1 MKSEDLRLNIIVN
14 GDAGRKEI
22 LDTEKEISKLES
34 EIKSLKKA
42 EGDHSKE
49 ISETNKK
56 LTEAKS
62 KYAELQRQMNLGQKT
77 MAELKSHIKATRAA
91 LEKAVPGTENWD
103 ALNAELIISQKRFRE
118 LTTQAQN
125 TQNALRK
132 GWDNLG
138 KLSVA
143 TNNIV
148 QLYGRFSGQIEQAKQ
163 SWLQYDEAL
172 VDAMKTTGL
181 SRDEIEELSAELKKF
196 DTRTAQN
203 ELLSLARVGG
213 KLGISGKE
221 DLLEFVSA
229 ADKINVALKEDLG
242 GDAEAAIGQIGKLVD
257 IFQLKGQMG
266 LEKAMLSVGSAIN
279 ELGAASTANEGY
291 IVNFTNRLAG
301 IAPNAKIS
309 IDKILGLASTL
320 DANAQAA
327 ETAATAIGQTI
338 TAMFR
343 KTETFAQIAKMPFEE
358 FRDLL
363 NNDVNAA
370 LVKVLEGMKG
380 DQGLFDI
387 VDAMDEMNLNG
398 QRATTVLGAL
408 ANNVDMLKTQQQLAN
423 EAFQEG
429 TSLTDEFNTKNES
442 ATAIQ
447 EKLKKRITE
456 TSVEIGQKLMPA
468 ANIAISG
475 TNTFLGVISKLIT
488 LLGKYGYAIGTVTT
502 LTALYIAKKKI
513 AYLFSAEFRAALLK
527 EVAVLE
533 ASSKANSL
541 HTVTLKIL
549 AGGYKTA
556 GAAAKA
562 FGKALIANPVGL
574 VIAAVAAL
582 AQGIASLVS
591 KSREATKE
599 LRELNSR
606 TIDTTSSF
614 VKAQAE
620 IDKERKSLEELK
632 EAATKA
638 AKGSDE
644 RKRAIEKINELY
656 GDYLPHLLTEK
667 TSNEELETA
676 LANVNTQLE
685 QRIKLRAR
693 ESAELDVLQQKEDT
707 VKATLHAL
715 GAEYEKQNGR
725 KMSTSD
731 IETLTKGISKSYDAG
746 QMTDDLKDE
755 ISTVFGRDVDWNT
768 SAKHTVYA
776 APNLP
781 PTVKGSAT
789 DSPLVNIGN
798 EFAKAAANGN
808 ELRSV
813 IKGLYGD
820 LTSEPSGNIT
830 PLGKLVDGTTK
841 NSGGGTGGNGGSG
854 GGSDDDKWRLD
865 KDEAYLRGK
874 IDLQKKYAAKEIAT
888 KDELDAQILQLE
900 IDTLDR
906 RIKSGKVGGE
916 ELLKLQEQLAG
927 KRAQQTEKESR
938 KDEQQAKEEARKKEE
953 QAKTATQLAID
964 AEKDLKEKAIK
975 EENRRYEAEKKKA
988 EGNAESLELVEK
1000 IHQNKLDRIE
1010 IDAFNREIK
1019 RLEDEHKLRRTQ
1031 MENSQ
1036 AAELLAFKGTEEE
1049 KAALKRKHT
1058 QELAEFDVEY
1068 LQSLETM
1075 LQKVADDRTL
1085 EGMSVSLDDADYNKI
1100 MQQLADI
1107 IKRKNAA
1114 AGNAQEASQEP
1125 SDSPK
1130 KESHSVLEGTG
1141 KGSLFG
1147 VSQEDWETLFSNIAQ
1162 GKFGAED
1169 LRTTIAGIGGAAQE
1183 AFSLASKFMD
1193 LAKKKEDAQLK
1204 EYKKN
1209 QDNRKNS
1216 LEKRLNAGLITESQY
1231 NAQVEQM
1238 DAEYDAYQEE
1248 LALKQA
1254 KREKTMNLTQAIINT
1269 ALGVTSTLAQ
1279 FGATP
1284 WGIAAAAV
1292 SAAMGAAEIAIIAS
1306 QPITTGAEEGGY
1318 IGVRRR
1324 QDGRT
1329 FNARMNPDAR
1339 GFVTQPTVIV
1349 GENGSEYVIP
1359 HEALENPS
1367 LLPIISTM
1375 ETARRNGKLR
1385 SLNFSAVYP
1394 VTAMPGRVS
1403 GGFIDGGN
1411 SQPVA
1416 ASSDGI
1422 DSPASDA
1429 ALTKAIEKLMK
1440 KLDEPITAR
1449 VSMLGKGGIKETE
1462 EKYNRIKRR
1471 GQLG

>member
-22 LDTEKEISKLES
+22 LDTEKAISKLES
-34 EIKSLKKA
+34 ELKSLKKA

-56 LTEAKS
+56 LTDAKS
-62 KYAELQRQMNLGQKT
+62 KYAELQRQISLDGKT
-77 MAELKSHIKATRAA
+77 MAELKTHVTATRAA
-91 LEKAVPGTENWD
+91 LSKAVPGTDNWV
-103 ALNAELIISQKRFRE
+103 ALNNELLVSSKRLKALE
-118 LTTQAQN
+118 NQAKN
-125 TQNALRK
+125 TK
-132 GWDNLG
+132 EVVSEVWHSWSG
-138 KLSVA
+138 VA
-143 TNNIV
+143 VAANNISN
-148 QLYGRFSGQIEQAKQ
+148 LISRYSGQIEEAKQ

-363 NNDVNAA
+363 TNDVNGA

-380 DQGLFDI
+380 DQGLFNI
-387 VDAMDEMNLNG
+387 VDAMDEMHLNG

-429 TSLTDEFNTKNES
+429 TSLTNEFNTKNES

-468 ANIAISG
+468 ANMVIGG

-488 LLGKYGYAIGTVTT
+488 LFGKYQAAIITVTG
-502 LTALYIAKKKI
+502 LTALYVAKKKI

-582 AQGIASLVS
+582 AHGIAFLVS

-599 LRELNSR
+599 LRELNKR
-606 TIDTTSSF
+606 TVDTTSSF

-632 EAATKA
+632 DAATKA
-638 AKGSDE
+638 AEGSDE
-644 RKRAIEKINELY
+644 RKRVIDKINELY
-656 GDYLPHLLTEK
+656 GDYLPQLLTEK

-676 LANVNTQLE
+676 LKNVNTQLE
-685 QRIKLRAR
+685 QKIKLQAR
-693 ESAELDVLQQKEDT
+693 ENAEMDIQQHKMDA
-707 VKATLHAL
+707 VKAAL
-715 GAEYEKQNGR
+715 DSFNKRYEKMNKGQSLSAAQVGSLTGALSQYYD
-725 KMSTSD
+725 MPD
-731 IETLTKGISKSYDAG
+731 ISHFIE
-746 QMTDDLKDE
+746 M
-755 ISTVFGRDVDWNT
+755 RDVIAGIFDETADNQDRQVNNIIALFT
-768 SAKHTVYA
+768 EAQE
-776 APNLP
+776 NG
-781 PTVKGSAT
+781 VK
-789 DSPLVNIGN
+789 
-798 EFAKAAANGN
+798 
-808 ELRSV
+808 LRSMV
-813 IKGLYGD
+813 DGLFGVQ
-820 LTSEPSGNIT
+820 SSGKNA
-830 PLGKLVDGTTK
+830 PLGTLNGGSTENSGDGT
-841 NSGGGTGGNGGSG
+841 GGTGSPGSSTG
-854 GGSDDDKWRLD
+854 ETAAEKSAL
-865 KDEAYLRGK
+865 A
-874 IDLQKKYAAKEIAT
+874 LQKGLEQVFQEINEDSEKLFQET
-888 KDELDAQILQLE
+888 LKRIEQDAE
-900 IDTLDR
+900 M
-906 RIKSGKVGGE
+906 K
-916 ELLKLQEQLAG
+916 
-927 KRAQQTEKESR
+927 
-938 KDEQQAKEEARKKEE
+938 
-953 QAKTATQLAID
+953 TQLVID
-964 AEKDLKEKAIK
+964 NEKDLTQKAIM
-975 EENRRYEAEKKKA
+975 EEDLRYEKERAKA
-988 EGNAESLELVEK
+988 GDNAELLELAETK
-1000 IHQNKLDRIE
+1000 HQNNLDKIRL
-1010 IDAFNREIK
+1010 DAFNREVK

-1058 QELAEFDVEY
+1058 AELANFDVEY
-1068 LQSLETM
+1068 LQDLEEK
-1075 LQKVADDRTL
+1075 LQEVVDAKTL
-1085 EGMSVSLDDADYNKI
+1085 EGMSVGFDEKQYREI

-1114 AGNAQEASQEP
+1114 AGEAGEDSQDPNEG
-1125 SDSPK
+1125 
-1130 KESHSVLEGTG
+1130 HSIKEGTG
-1141 KGSLFG
+1141 KGSILG
-1147 VSQEDWETLFSNIAQ
+1147 VAIDEWQVLIEHIKE
-1162 GKFGAED
+1162 GKLSAED
-1169 LRTTIAGIGGAAQE
+1169 FQNVVTGIGSAAE
-1183 AFSLASKFMD
+1183 YAFSTASKFMD
-1193 LAKKKEDAQLK
+1193 LTKKKEDAQLK
-1204 EYKKN
+1204 DYKKN
-1209 QDNRKNS
+1209 QDNRKKS

-1254 KREKTMNLTQAIINT
+1254 KRDKALNLTQAIINT
-1269 ALGVTSTLAQ
+1269 ALSVTSTIAQ
-1279 FGATP
+1279 LGATP
-1284 WGIAAAAV
+1284 WGIAAAAIA
-1292 SAAMGAAEIAIIAS
+1292 AAMGAAEIAIIAS
-1306 QPITTGAEEGGY
+1306 QPVTSGAEEGGY
-1318 IGVRRR
+1318 IGVKRR
-1324 QDGRT
+1324 QDGKS
-1329 FNARMNPDAR
+1329 FNARLNPDAR
-1339 GFVTQPTVIV
+1339 GFVSSPTVIV

-1359 HEALENPS
+1359 HEALENPT

-1385 SLNFSAVYP
+1385 SLNFNAVYP
-1394 VTAMPGRVS
+1394 ATAMPGRVS
-1403 GGFIDGGN
+1403 GGFIGDGN
-1411 SQPVA
+1411 SRIVTT
-1416 ASSDGI
+1416 SSDGHE
-1422 DSPASDA
+1422 DTATDA
-1429 ALTKAIEKLMK
+1429 ALTKAIEKLTK

-1462 EKYNRIKRR
+1462 DKYNKLKRR

>member
-22 LDTEKEISKLES
+22 LDTEKAISKLES
-34 EIKSLKKA
+34 ELKSLKKA

-56 LTEAKS
+56 LTDAKS
-62 KYAELQRQMNLGQKT
+62 KYAELQRQISLDGKT
-77 MAELKSHIKATRAA
+77 MAELKTHVTATRAA
-91 LEKAVPGTENWD
+91 LSKAVPGTDNWV
-103 ALNAELIISQKRFRE
+103 ALNNELLVSSKRLKALE
-118 LTTQAQN
+118 NQAKN
-125 TQNALRK
+125 TK
-132 GWDNLG
+132 EVVSEVWHSWSG
-138 KLSVA
+138 VA
-143 TNNIV
+143 VAANNISN
-148 QLYGRFSGQIEQAKQ
+148 LISRYSGQIEEAKQ

-363 NNDVNAA
+363 TNDVNGA

-380 DQGLFDI
+380 DQGLFNI
-387 VDAMDEMNLNG
+387 VDAMDEMHLNG

-429 TSLTDEFNTKNES
+429 TSLTNEFNTKNES

-468 ANIAISG
+468 ANMVIGG

-488 LLGKYGYAIGTVTT
+488 LFGKYQAAIITVTG
-502 LTALYIAKKKI
+502 LTALYVAKKKI

-582 AQGIASLVS
+582 AHGIAFLVS

-599 LRELNSR
+599 LRELNKR
-606 TIDTTSSF
+606 TVDTTSSF

-632 EAATKA
+632 DAATKA
-638 AKGSDE
+638 AEGSDE
-644 RKRAIEKINELY
+644 RKRVIDKINELY
-656 GDYLPHLLTEK
+656 GDYLPNLLTEK
-667 TSNEELETA
+667 SSNEELETA
-676 LANVNTQLE
+676 LKNVNTQLE
-685 QRIKLRAR
+685 QKIKLQAR
-693 ESAELDVLQQKEDT
+693 ENAEMDIQQHKMDA
-707 VKATLHAL
+707 VKAAL
-715 GAEYEKQNGR
+715 GSFNKRYEKMNKGQSLSAAQVGSLTGVLSQYYDMPDISHFIEMRDVIAGIFNETADNQDRQVNNIIALFTEAQENGVKLR
-725 KMSTSD
+725 SMVDGLFGVQSSGKNAPLG
-731 IETLTKGISKSYDAG
+731 TLTDG
-746 QMTDDLKDE
+746 
-755 ISTVFGRDVDWNT
+755 STED
-768 SAKHTVYA
+768 
-776 APNLP
+776 
-781 PTVKGSAT
+781 
-789 DSPLVNIGN
+789 
-798 EFAKAAANGN
+798 
-808 ELRSV
+808 
-813 IKGLYGD
+813 
-820 LTSEPSGNIT
+820 
-830 PLGKLVDGTTK
+830 
-841 NSGGGTGGNGGSG
+841 SGGGTGGKGSP
-854 GGSDDDKWRLD
+854 GSSPVETAAEKSAL
-865 KDEAYLRGK
+865 A
-874 IDLQKKYAAKEIAT
+874 LQKGLEQVFQEINEESEKLFQET
-888 KDELDAQILQLE
+888 LKRIEQDAE
-900 IDTLDR
+900 M
-906 RIKSGKVGGE
+906 K
-916 ELLKLQEQLAG
+916 
-927 KRAQQTEKESR
+927 
-938 KDEQQAKEEARKKEE
+938 
-953 QAKTATQLAID
+953 TQLVID
-964 AEKDLKEKAIK
+964 NEKDLTQKAIM
-975 EENRRYEAEKKKA
+975 EEDLRYEKERAKA
-988 EGNAESLELVEK
+988 GDNAELLELAETK
-1000 IHQNKLDRIE
+1000 HQNNLDKIRL
-1010 IDAFNREIK
+1010 DAFNREVK

-1058 QELAEFDVEY
+1058 AELANFDVEY
-1068 LQSLETM
+1068 LQNLEAM
-1075 LQKVADDRTL
+1075 LQKVADSGQI

-1114 AGNAQEASQEP
+1114 VGTAQESSQES
-1125 SDSPK
+1125 SDGPK
-1130 KESHSVLEGTG
+1130 KESHSLTEGTG
-1141 KGSLFG
+1141 NGSLFG
-1147 VSQEDWETLFSNIAQ
+1147 VSQDDWDTFFANLKE

-1169 LRTTIAGIGGAAQE
+1169 LQTVVAGIGGAAQE

-1193 LAKKKEDAQLK
+1193 LTKKKEEAQLK
-1204 EYKKN
+1204 DYKKN
-1209 QDNRKNS
+1209 QDNRKKS

-1254 KREKTMNLTQAIINT
+1254 KRDKALNLTQAIINT
-1269 ALGVTSTLAQ
+1269 ALSVTSTIAQ
-1279 FGATP
+1279 LGATP
-1284 WGIAAAAV
+1284 WGIAAAAIA
-1292 SAAMGAAEIAIIAS
+1292 AAMGAAEIAIIAS
-1306 QPITTGAEEGGY
+1306 QPVTSGAEEGGY
-1318 IGVRRR
+1318 IGVKRR
-1324 QDGRT
+1324 QDGKS
-1329 FNARMNPDAR
+1329 FNARLNPDAR
-1339 GFVTQPTVIV
+1339 GFVSSPTVIV

-1385 SLNFSAVYP
+1385 SLNFNAVYP
-1394 VTAMPGRVS
+1394 ATAMPGRVS
-1403 GGFIDGGN
+1403 GGFIDDGN
-1411 SQPVA
+1411 SRIVTT
-1416 ASSDGI
+1416 SSDGHE
-1422 DSPASDA
+1422 DTATDA
-1429 ALTKAIEKLMK
+1429 ALTKAIEKLTK

-1462 EKYNRIKRR
+1462 DKYNKLKRR

>member
-22 LDTEKEISKLES
+22 LDTEKAISKLES
-34 EIKSLKKA
+34 ELKSLKKA

-56 LTEAKS
+56 LTDAKS
-62 KYAELQRQMNLGQKT
+62 KYAELQRQMNLDQKT
-77 MAELKSHIKATRAA
+77 MAELKSHIKTTRAA
-91 LEKAVPGTENWD
+91 LEKAVPGTKNWD
-103 ALNAELIISQKRFRE
+103 ALNAELMETRKRFRE
-118 LTTQAQN
+118 LEKQSLSTKDVLSETLTNIGNMAIGARAI
-125 TQNALRK
+125 TDIISGL
-132 GWDNLG
+132 WD
-138 KLSVA
+138 K
-143 TNNIV
+143 T
-148 QLYGRFSGQIEQAKQ
+148 EQARE

-181 SRDEIEELSAELKKF
+181 SRDEIEELSEELKKF

-213 KLGISGKE
+213 KLGLSSKE

-266 LEKAMLSVGSAIN
+266 LERAMLSVGSAIN

-301 IAPNAKIS
+301 IAPNASIS

-338 TAMFR
+338 TAMFK

-363 NNDVNAA
+363 TNDVNGA

-387 VDAMDEMNLNG
+387 VDAMDEMHLNG

-429 TSLTDEFNTKNES
+429 TSLTNEFNTKNES

-468 ANIAISG
+468 ANMVIGG

-488 LLGKYGYAIGTVTT
+488 LLGKYGYAIGSVTT

-562 FGKALIANPVGL
+562 FGKALIANPVGI
-574 VIAAVAAL
+574 VIAAVAIL

-614 VKAQAE
+614 VKAQTE
-620 IDKERKSLEELK
+620 IDKERKSLEDLK

-638 AKGSDE
+638 AEGSDE
-644 RKRAIEKINELY
+644 RKRVIDKINELY
-656 GDYLPHLLTEK
+656 GDYLPQLLTEK

-676 LANVNTQLE
+676 LKNVNTQLE
-685 QRIKLRAR
+685 QKIKLQAR
-693 ESAELDVLQQKEDT
+693 ENAEMDIQQHKMDA
-707 VKATLHAL
+707 VKAAL
-715 GAEYEKQNGR
+715 GGFNKRYEKMNKGQSMSAAQIGSLSGALSQYYDMPDISHFTEMRDVIAGIFNETIDNQDRQVNNIIALFSEAQENGAKLR
-725 KMSTSD
+725 SMVDGLFGVQSSGNSAPLG
-731 IETLTKGISKSYDAG
+731 TLTDG
-746 QMTDDLKDE
+746 
-755 ISTVFGRDVDWNT
+755 STED
-768 SAKHTVYA
+768 
-776 APNLP
+776 
-781 PTVKGSAT
+781 
-789 DSPLVNIGN
+789 
-798 EFAKAAANGN
+798 
-808 ELRSV
+808 
-813 IKGLYGD
+813 
-820 LTSEPSGNIT
+820 
-830 PLGKLVDGTTK
+830 
-841 NSGGGTGGNGGSG
+841 SGGGTGGKGSS
-854 GGSDDDKWRLD
+854 GSSTGETAAEKSAL
-865 KDEAYLRGK
+865 A
-874 IDLQKKYAAKEIAT
+874 LQKGLEQVFQEINEDSEKLFQET
-888 KDELDAQILQLE
+888 LKRIEQDAE
-900 IDTLDR
+900 M
-906 RIKSGKVGGE
+906 K
-916 ELLKLQEQLAG
+916 
-927 KRAQQTEKESR
+927 
-938 KDEQQAKEEARKKEE
+938 
-953 QAKTATQLAID
+953 TQLVID
-964 AEKDLKEKAIK
+964 NEKDLTQKAIM
-975 EENRRYEAEKKKA
+975 EEDLRYEKERAKA
-988 EGNAESLELVEK
+988 GDNAELLELAETK
-1000 IHQNKLDRIE
+1000 HQNNLDKIRL
-1010 IDAFNREIK
+1010 DAFNREVK

-1058 QELAEFDVEY
+1058 AELANFDVEY
-1068 LQSLETM
+1068 LQNLEAM
-1075 LQKVADDRTL
+1075 LQKVADAKTL
-1085 EGMSVSLDDADYNKI
+1085 EGMSVSLDDANYNKI

-1114 AGNAQEASQEP
+1114 VGTAQESSQEP

-1130 KESHSVLEGTG
+1130 KESHSLTEGTG
-1141 KGSLFG
+1141 NGSLFG
-1147 VSQEDWETLFSNIAQ
+1147 VSQDDWETFFANLKE

-1169 LRTTIAGIGGAAQE
+1169 LQTVVAGIGGAAQE

-1193 LAKKKEDAQLK
+1193 LTKKKEDAQLK
-1204 EYKKN
+1204 DYKKN
-1209 QDNRKNS
+1209 QDNRKKS

-1254 KREKTMNLTQAIINT
+1254 KRDKALNLTQAIINT
-1269 ALGVTSTLAQ
+1269 ALSVTSTIAQ
-1279 FGATP
+1279 LGATP
-1284 WGIAAAAV
+1284 WGIAAAAIA
-1292 SAAMGAAEIAIIAS
+1292 AAMGAAEIAIIAS
-1306 QPITTGAEEGGY
+1306 QPVTSGAEEGGY
-1318 IGVRRR
+1318 IGVKRR
-1324 QDGRT
+1324 QDGKS
-1329 FNARMNPDAR
+1329 FNAKLNPDAR
-1339 GFVTQPTVIV
+1339 GFVSSPTVIV

-1385 SLNFSAVYP
+1385 SLNFNAVYP
-1394 VTAMPGRVS
+1394 ATAMPGRVS
-1403 GGFIDGGN
+1403 GGFIDDGN
-1411 SQPVA
+1411 SRIVTT
-1416 ASSDGI
+1416 SSDGREGT
-1422 DSPASDA
+1422 ATDA
-1429 ALTKAIEKLMK
+1429 ALTKAIEKLTK

-1462 EKYNRIKRR
+1462 DKYNKLKRR

>member
-22 LDTEKEISKLES
+22 LDTKKEISKLES

-49 ISETNKK
+49 ISETNKR

-62 KYAELQRQMNLGQKT
+62 KYAELERQMKLDQKT

-118 LTTQAQN
+118 LAIQAQN

-143 TNNIV
+143 ANNIV

-257 IFQLKGQMG
+257 IFQLKGHMG
-266 LEKAMLSVGSAIN
+266 LERAMLSVGSAIN

-301 IAPNAKIS
+301 IAPNASIS

-338 TAMFR
+338 TAMFK

-363 NNDVNAA
+363 TNDVNGA

-387 VDAMDEMNLNG
+387 VDAMDEMHLNG

-429 TSLTDEFNTKNES
+429 TSLTNEFNTKNES

-468 ANIAISG
+468 ANMVIGG

-488 LLGKYGYAIGTVTT
+488 LLGKYQAAIITVTG
-502 LTALYIAKKKI
+502 LTALYVAKKKI

-574 VIAAVAAL
+574 VIAAVAVL

-591 KSREATKE
+591 KSREATRE

-614 VKAQAE
+614 VKAQSE

-632 EAATKA
+632 DAATKA
-638 AKGSDE
+638 AEGSDE
-644 RKRAIEKINELY
+644 RKRVIDKINELY
-656 GDYLPHLLTEK
+656 GDYLPNLLTEK

-676 LANVNTQLE
+676 LKSVNTQLE
-685 QRIKLRAR
+685 QKIKLQAR
-693 ESAELDVLQQKEDT
+693 ENAEMDIQKHRTDAIKGAVDAIISSYKKITGQNMPAEAISSITTKVATAYDTNDIKGLQK
-707 VKATLHAL
+707 
-715 GAEYEKQNGR
+715 
-725 KMSTSD
+725 D
-731 IETLTKGISKSYDAG
+731 IEESIGKELPTWDFYSLGNTKDWGLISLKS
-746 QMTDDLKDE
+746 
-755 ISTVFGRDVDWNT
+755 
-768 SAKHTVYA
+768 
-776 APNLP
+776 
-781 PTVKGSAT
+781 
-789 DSPLVNIGN
+789 
-798 EFAKAAANGN
+798 EFQTAIDKGN
-808 ELRSV
+808 ELRATV
-813 IKGLYGD
+813 NGLFGD
-820 LTSEPSGNIT
+820 LSNGPSGNT
-830 PLGKLVDGTTK
+830 APLGSLVEGTNGNAGTDPK
-841 NSGGGTGGNGGSG
+841 NKELSAEE
-854 GGSDDDKWRLD
+854 KKRL
-865 KDEAYLRGK
+865 
-874 IDLQKKYAAKEIAT
+874 
-888 KDELDAQILQLE
+888 
-900 IDTLDR
+900 
-906 RIKSGKVGGE
+906 
-916 ELLKLQEQLAG
+916 
-927 KRAQQTEKESR
+927 EKEAKKER
-938 KDEQQAKEEARKKEE
+938 ERQERERQREEKQQAKEEARKIEEQEKLKGRLIIESETDLTEKALKEE
-953 QAKTATQLAID
+953 Q
-964 AEKDLKEKAIK
+964 
-975 EENRRYEAEKKKA
+975 RRYDEEKKTA
-988 EGNAESLELVEK
+988 EGNAELLELVERTHRNRIDK
-1000 IHQNKLDRIE
+1000 IQF
-1010 IDAFNREIK
+1010 DAFNREIK
-1019 RLEDEHKLRRTQ
+1019 RLEEEHRLKRQQ

-1058 QELAEFDVEY
+1058 AELANFDVEY
-1068 LQSLETM
+1068 LQDLEEK
-1075 LQKVADDRTL
+1075 LQEVVDAKTL
-1085 EGMSVSLDDADYNKI
+1085 EGMSVGFDEKQYREI

-1114 AGNAQEASQEP
+1114 AGEAGEDSQDPNEG
-1125 SDSPK
+1125 
-1130 KESHSVLEGTG
+1130 HSIKEGTG
-1141 KGSLFG
+1141 KGSILG
-1147 VSQEDWETLFSNIAQ
+1147 VAIDEWQVLIEHIKE
-1162 GKFGAED
+1162 GKLSAED
-1169 LRTTIAGIGGAAQE
+1169 FQNVVTGIGSAAE
-1183 AFSLASKFMD
+1183 YAFSTASKFMD
-1193 LAKKKEDAQLK
+1193 LTKKKEDAQLK
-1204 EYKKN
+1204 DYKKN
-1209 QDNRKNS
+1209 QDNRKKS

-1254 KREKTMNLTQAIINT
+1254 KRDKALNLTQAIINT
-1269 ALGVTSTLAQ
+1269 ALSVTSTIAQ
-1279 FGATP
+1279 LGATP
-1284 WGIAAAAV
+1284 WGIAAAAIA
-1292 SAAMGAAEIAIIAS
+1292 AAMGAAEIAIIAS
-1306 QPITTGAEEGGY
+1306 QPVTSGAEEGGY
-1318 IGVRRR
+1318 IGVKRR
-1324 QDGRT
+1324 QDGKS
-1329 FNARMNPDAR
+1329 FNARLNPDAR
-1339 GFVTQPTVIV
+1339 GFVSSPTVIV

-1359 HEALENPS
+1359 HEALENPT

-1385 SLNFSAVYP
+1385 SLNFNAVYP
-1394 VTAMPGRVS
+1394 ATAMPGRVS
-1403 GGFIDGGN
+1403 GGFIGDGN
-1411 SQPVA
+1411 SRIVTT
-1416 ASSDGI
+1416 SSDGHE
-1422 DSPASDA
+1422 DTATDA
-1429 ALTKAIEKLMK
+1429 ALTKAIEKLTK

-1462 EKYNRIKRR
+1462 DKYNKLKRR

>member
-22 LDTEKEISKLES
+22 LDTEKAISKLES
-34 EIKSLKKA
+34 ELKSLKKA

-56 LTEAKS
+56 LTDAKS
-62 KYAELQRQMNLGQKT
+62 KYAELQRQMNLDQKT
-77 MAELKSHIKATRAA
+77 MAELKSHIKTTRAA
-91 LEKAVPGTENWD
+91 LEKAVPGTKNWD
-103 ALNAELIISQKRFRE
+103 ALNAELMETRKRFRE
-118 LTTQAQN
+118 LEKQSLSTKDVLSETLTNIGNMAIGARAI
-125 TQNALRK
+125 TDIISGL
-132 GWDNLG
+132 WD
-138 KLSVA
+138 K
-143 TNNIV
+143 T
-148 QLYGRFSGQIEQAKQ
+148 EQARE

-181 SRDEIEELSAELKKF
+181 SRDEIEELSEELKKF

-213 KLGISGKE
+213 KLGLSSKE

-266 LEKAMLSVGSAIN
+266 LERAMLSVGSAIN

-301 IAPNAKIS
+301 IAPNASIS

-338 TAMFR
+338 TAMFK
-343 KTETFAQIAKMPFEE
+343 KTETFAQIAKMPFKE

-363 NNDVNAA
+363 TNDVNGA

-387 VDAMDEMNLNG
+387 VDAMDEMHLNG

-429 TSLTDEFNTKNES
+429 TSLTNEFNTKNES

-456 TSVEIGQKLMPA
+456 TSVEIGQKLMPI
-468 ANIAISG
+468 ANMTIGVS
-475 TNTFLGVISKLIT
+475 NSFLGIISKLIT
-488 LLGKYGYAIGTVTT
+488 LLGKYGYAIGTATA

-513 AYLFSAEFRAALLK
+513 AYLFSADFRVALMK
-527 EVAVLE
+527 EVAALE
-533 ASSKANSL
+533 AAGKANSL
-541 HTVTLKIL
+541 HTVSLKIL

-574 VIAAVAAL
+574 VIAAVAVL

-591 KSREATKE
+591 KSREATRE

-614 VKAQAE
+614 VKAQSE

-632 EAATKA
+632 DAATKA
-638 AKGSDE
+638 AEGSDE
-644 RKRAIEKINELY
+644 RKRVIDKINELY
-656 GDYLPHLLTEK
+656 GDYLPNLLTEK

-676 LANVNTQLE
+676 LKNVNTQLE
-685 QRIKLRAR
+685 QKIKLQAR
-693 ESAELDVLQQKEDT
+693 ENAEMDIQKHRTDAI
-707 VKATLHAL
+707 K
-715 GAEYEKQNGR
+715 GAVDAIISSYKKITGQN
-725 KMSTSD
+725 MPAEAISSIT
-731 IETLTKGISKSYDAG
+731 TK
-746 QMTDDLKDE
+746 
-755 ISTVFGRDVDWNT
+755 V
-768 SAKHTVYA
+768 
-776 APNLP
+776 
-781 PTVKGSAT
+781 
-789 DSPLVNIGN
+789 
-798 EFAKAAANGN
+798 AKAYDTND
-808 ELRSV
+808 
-813 IKGLYGD
+813 IKGLQKDIEESIGKELPTWDFYSLGNTKDWGLISLKSEFQTAIDKGIELRATVNGLFGD
-820 LTSEPSGNIT
+820 LSNGPSGNT
-830 PLGKLVDGTTK
+830 APLGSLIEGTNGNAGTDPK
-841 NSGGGTGGNGGSG
+841 NKELSAEE
-854 GGSDDDKWRLD
+854 KKRLEE
-865 KDEAYLRGK
+865 EA
-874 IDLQKKYAAKEIAT
+874 KKER
-888 KDELDAQILQLE
+888 ERQERERQ
-900 IDTLDR
+900 R
-906 RIKSGKVGGE
+906 E
-916 ELLKLQEQLAG
+916 EK
-927 KRAQQTEKESR
+927 
-938 KDEQQAKEEARKKEE
+938 QQAKEEARKIEEQEKLKGRLIIESETDLTEKALKEE
-953 QAKTATQLAID
+953 QL
-964 AEKDLKEKAIK
+964 
-975 EENRRYEAEKKKA
+975 RYDEEKKTA
-988 EGNAESLELVEK
+988 EGNAELLELVERTHRNRIDK
-1000 IHQNKLDRIE
+1000 IQF
-1010 IDAFNREIK
+1010 DAFNREIK
-1019 RLEDEHKLRRTQ
+1019 RLEEEHRLKRQQ

-1058 QELAEFDVEY
+1058 QELAEFDVKY
-1068 LQSLETM
+1068 LQDLEEK
-1075 LQKVADDRTL
+1075 LQEVVDAKTL
-1085 EGMSVSLDDADYNKI
+1085 EGMSVGFDEKQYREI

-1114 AGNAQEASQEP
+1114 AGEAEEDSQDPNEG
-1125 SDSPK
+1125 
-1130 KESHSVLEGTG
+1130 HSIKEGTG
-1141 KGSLFG
+1141 KGSILG
-1147 VSQEDWETLFSNIAQ
+1147 VAIDEWQVLIEHIKE
-1162 GKFGAED
+1162 GKLSAED
-1169 LRTTIAGIGGAAQE
+1169 FQNVVTGIGSAAE
-1183 AFSLASKFMD
+1183 YAFSTASKFMD
-1193 LAKKKEDAQLK
+1193 LTKKKEDAQLK
-1204 EYKKN
+1204 DYKKN
-1209 QDNRKNS
+1209 QDNRKKS

-1254 KREKTMNLTQAIINT
+1254 KRDKALNLTQAIINT
-1269 ALGVTSTLAQ
+1269 ALSVTSTIAHL
-1279 FGATP
+1279 GATP
-1284 WGIAAAAV
+1284 WGIAAAAIA
-1292 SAAMGAAEIAIIAS
+1292 AAMGAAEIAIIAS
-1306 QPITTGAEEGGY
+1306 QPVTSGAEEGGY
-1318 IGVRRR
+1318 IGVKRR
-1324 QDGRT
+1324 QDGKS
-1329 FNARMNPDAR
+1329 FNARLNPDAR
-1339 GFVTQPTVIV
+1339 GFVSSPTVIV

-1385 SLNFSAVYP
+1385 SLNFNAVYP
-1394 VTAMPGRVS
+1394 ATAMPGRAS
-1403 GGFIDGGN
+1403 GGFIDDGN
-1411 SQPVA
+1411 SRIVTT
-1416 ASSDGI
+1416 SSDGHE
-1422 DSPASDA
+1422 DTATDA
-1429 ALTKAIEKLMK
+1429 ALTKAIEKLTK

-1462 EKYNRIKRR
+1462 DKYNKLKRR

>member
-22 LDTEKEISKLES
+22 LDTEKAISKLES
-34 EIKSLKKA
+34 ELKSLKNA

-49 ISETNKK
+49 IAKTNKK
-56 LTEAKS
+56 LSEAKS
-62 KYAELQRQMNLGQKT
+62 RYSELQRQMTLDKMT

-103 ALNAELIISQKRFRE
+103 ALNAELMETRKRFRE
-118 LTTQAQN
+118 LEKQS
-125 TQNALRK
+125 
-132 GWDNLG
+132 
-138 KLSVA
+138 LSTKDVLSMTL
-143 TNNIV
+143 TNIGNMAI
-148 QLYGRFSGQIEQAKQ
+148 GARAITDIISGLWNKTEQARE

-181 SRDEIEELSAELKKF
+181 SRDEIEDLSAGLKKF

-213 KLGISGKE
+213 KLGLSAKE

-266 LEKAMLSVGSAIN
+266 LERAMLSVGSAIN

-301 IAPNAKIS
+301 IAPNASIS

-338 TAMFR
+338 TAMFK

-358 FRDLL
+358 FRNLL
-363 NNDVNAA
+363 ETDVNAA
-370 LVKVLEGMKG
+370 LIKVLEGMKG

-387 VDAMDEMNLNG
+387 VDAMGEMHLNG

-408 ANNVDMLKTQQQLAN
+408 ANNVEMLKEQQSLAN
-423 EAFQEG
+423 EAFMEG
-429 TSLTDEFNTKNES
+429 TSLTNEFNTKNES

-456 TSVEIGQKLMPA
+456 TSVEIGQKLMPI
-468 ANIAISG
+468 ANMTIGVS
-475 TNTFLGVISKLIT
+475 NSFLGIISKLIT
-488 LLGKYGYAIGTVTT
+488 LLGKYGYAIGTATA

-513 AYLFSAEFRAALLK
+513 AYIFSADFRAALLK
-527 EVAVLE
+527 EVAALE
-533 ASSKANSL
+533 AAGKANSL
-541 HTVTLKIL
+541 HTVSLKIL

-582 AQGIASLVS
+582 AQGISFLVS

-599 LRELNSR
+599 LRELNKR
-606 TIDTTSSF
+606 TVDTTSSF

-632 EAATKA
+632 DAATKA
-638 AKGSDE
+638 AEGSDE
-644 RKRAIEKINELY
+644 RKRVIDKINELY
-656 GDYLPHLLTEK
+656 GDYLPNLLTEK

-676 LANVNTQLE
+676 LKNVNTQLE
-685 QRIKLRAR
+685 QKIKLQAR
-693 ESAELDVLQQKEDT
+693 ENAEMDIQQHKMDA
-707 VKATLHAL
+707 VKAAL
-715 GAEYEKQNGR
+715 DSFNKRYEKMNKGQSLSAAQVGSLTGALSQYYDMPDISHFIEMRDVIAGIFNETIDNQDRQVNNIIALFTEAQENGAKLR
-725 KMSTSD
+725 SMVDGLFGVQSSGKNAPLG
-731 IETLTKGISKSYDAG
+731 TLTGG
-746 QMTDDLKDE
+746 
-755 ISTVFGRDVDWNT
+755 STEN
-768 SAKHTVYA
+768 
-776 APNLP
+776 
-781 PTVKGSAT
+781 
-789 DSPLVNIGN
+789 
-798 EFAKAAANGN
+798 
-808 ELRSV
+808 
-813 IKGLYGD
+813 
-820 LTSEPSGNIT
+820 SG
-830 PLGKLVDGTTK
+830 DGT
-841 NSGGGTGGNGGSG
+841 GGTGGTGSP
-854 GGSDDDKWRLD
+854 GSSTGETAAEKSAL
-865 KDEAYLRGK
+865 A
-874 IDLQKKYAAKEIAT
+874 LQKGLEQVFQEINEESEKLFQET
-888 KDELDAQILQLE
+888 LKRIEQDAE
-900 IDTLDR
+900 M
-906 RIKSGKVGGE
+906 K
-916 ELLKLQEQLAG
+916 
-927 KRAQQTEKESR
+927 
-938 KDEQQAKEEARKKEE
+938 
-953 QAKTATQLAID
+953 TQLVID
-964 AEKDLKEKAIK
+964 NEKDLTQKAIM
-975 EENRRYEAEKKKA
+975 EEDLRYEKERAKA
-988 EGNAESLELVEK
+988 GDNAELLELAETK
-1000 IHQNKLDRIE
+1000 HQNNLDKIRL
-1010 IDAFNREIK
+1010 DAFNREVK

-1058 QELAEFDVEY
+1058 AELANFDVEY
-1068 LQSLETM
+1068 LQNLEAM
-1075 LQKVADDRTL
+1075 LQKVADAKTL

-1114 AGNAQEASQEP
+1114 VGTAQESSQEP

-1130 KESHSVLEGTG
+1130 KESHSLTEGTG
-1141 KGSLFG
+1141 NGSLFG
-1147 VSQEDWETLFSNIAQ
+1147 VSQDDWETFFANLKE

-1169 LRTTIAGIGGAAQE
+1169 LQTVVAGIGGAAQE

-1193 LAKKKEDAQLK
+1193 LTKKKEDAQLK
-1204 EYKKN
+1204 DYKKN
-1209 QDNRKNS
+1209 QDNRKKS

-1254 KREKTMNLTQAIINT
+1254 KRDKALNLTQAIINT
-1269 ALGVTSTLAQ
+1269 ALSVTSTIAQ
-1279 FGATP
+1279 LGATP
-1284 WGIAAAAV
+1284 WGIAAAAIA
-1292 SAAMGAAEIAIIAS
+1292 AAMGAAEIAIIAS
-1306 QPITTGAEEGGY
+1306 QPVTSGAEEGGY
-1318 IGVRRR
+1318 IGVKRR
-1324 QDGRT
+1324 QDGKS
-1329 FNARMNPDAR
+1329 FNARLNPDAR
-1339 GFVTQPTVIV
+1339 GFVSSPTVIV

-1359 HEALENPS
+1359 HEALENPT

-1385 SLNFSAVYP
+1385 SLNFNAVYP
-1394 VTAMPGRVS
+1394 ATAMPGRVS
-1403 GGFIDGGN
+1403 GGFIDDGN
-1411 SQPVA
+1411 SRIVTT
-1416 ASSDGI
+1416 SSDGHEGT
-1422 DSPASDA
+1422 ATDA
-1429 ALTKAIEKLMK
+1429 ALTKAIEKLTK

-1462 EKYNRIKRR
+1462 DKYNKLKRR

>member
-22 LDTEKEISKLES
+22 LDTEKAISKLES
-34 EIKSLKKA
+34 ELKSLKKA

-56 LTEAKS
+56 LTDAKS
-62 KYAELQRQMNLGQKT
+62 KYAELQRQISLDGKT
-77 MAELKSHIKATRAA
+77 MAELKTHVTATRAA
-91 LEKAVPGTENWD
+91 LSKAVPGTDNWV
-103 ALNAELIISQKRFRE
+103 ALNNELLVSSKRLKALE
-118 LTTQAQN
+118 NQAKN
-125 TQNALRK
+125 TK
-132 GWDNLG
+132 EVVTEVWHSWSG
-138 KLSVA
+138 VA
-143 TNNIV
+143 VAANNISN
-148 QLYGRFSGQIEQAKQ
+148 LISRYSGQIEEAKQ

-266 LEKAMLSVGSAIN
+266 LERAMLSVGSAIN

-301 IAPNAKIS
+301 IAPNASIS

-363 NNDVNAA
+363 TNDVNGA

-380 DQGLFDI
+380 DQGLFNI

-429 TSLTDEFNTKNES
+429 TSLTNEFNTKNES

-447 EKLKKRITE
+447 DKLKKRITE

-468 ANIAISG
+468 ANMVIGG

-488 LLGKYGYAIGTVTT
+488 LFGKYQAAIITVTG
-502 LTALYIAKKKI
+502 LTALYVAKKKI

-582 AQGIASLVS
+582 AHGIAFLVS

-599 LRELNSR
+599 LRDLNKR
-606 TIDTTSSF
+606 TVDTTSSF

-632 EAATKA
+632 DAATSA
-638 AKGSDE
+638 AEGSDE
-644 RKRAIEKINELY
+644 RKRAIDKINELY
-656 GDYLPHLLTEK
+656 GDYLPQLLTEK

-676 LANVNTQLE
+676 LKNVNTQLE
-685 QRIKLRAR
+685 QKIKLQAR
-693 ESAELDVLQQKEDT
+693 ENAEMDIQQHKMDA
-707 VKATLHAL
+707 VKAAL
-715 GAEYEKQNGR
+715 DSFNKRYEKMNKGQSLSAAQVGSLTGALSQYYD
-725 KMSTSD
+725 MPD
-731 IETLTKGISKSYDAG
+731 ISHFIE
-746 QMTDDLKDE
+746 M
-755 ISTVFGRDVDWNT
+755 RDVIAGIFDETADNQDRQVNNIIALFT
-768 SAKHTVYA
+768 EAQE
-776 APNLP
+776 NG
-781 PTVKGSAT
+781 VK
-789 DSPLVNIGN
+789 
-798 EFAKAAANGN
+798 
-808 ELRSV
+808 LRSMV
-813 IKGLYGD
+813 DGLFGVQ
-820 LTSEPSGNIT
+820 SSGKNA
-830 PLGKLVDGTTK
+830 PLGTLNGGSTENSGDGT
-841 NSGGGTGGNGGSG
+841 GGTGSPGSSTG
-854 GGSDDDKWRLD
+854 ETAAEKSAL
-865 KDEAYLRGK
+865 A
-874 IDLQKKYAAKEIAT
+874 LQKGLEQVFQEINEESEKLFQET
-888 KDELDAQILQLE
+888 LKRIEQDAE
-900 IDTLDR
+900 M
-906 RIKSGKVGGE
+906 K
-916 ELLKLQEQLAG
+916 
-927 KRAQQTEKESR
+927 
-938 KDEQQAKEEARKKEE
+938 
-953 QAKTATQLAID
+953 TQLVID
-964 AEKDLKEKAIK
+964 NEKDLTQKAIM
-975 EENRRYEAEKKKA
+975 EEDWRYEKERAKA
-988 EGNAESLELVEK
+988 GDNAELLELAETK
-1000 IHQNKLDRIE
+1000 HQNNLDKIRL
-1010 IDAFNREIK
+1010 DAFNREVK

-1058 QELAEFDVEY
+1058 QELAEFDVKY
-1068 LQSLETM
+1068 LQDLEEK
-1075 LQKVADDRTL
+1075 LQEVVDAKTL
-1085 EGMSVSLDDADYNKI
+1085 EGMSVGFDEKQYREI

-1114 AGNAQEASQEP
+1114 AGEAEE
-1125 SDSPK
+1125 DSHDPN
-1130 KESHSVLEGTG
+1130 EGHSIKEGTG
-1141 KGSLFG
+1141 KGSILG
-1147 VSQEDWETLFSNIAQ
+1147 VAIDEWQVLIEHIKE
-1162 GKFGAED
+1162 GKLSAED
-1169 LRTTIAGIGGAAQE
+1169 FQNVVTGIGSAAE
-1183 AFSLASKFMD
+1183 YAFSTASKFMD
-1193 LAKKKEDAQLK
+1193 LTKKKEDAQLK
-1204 EYKKN
+1204 DYKKN
-1209 QDNRKNS
+1209 QDNRKKS

-1238 DAEYDAYQEE
+1238 DAEYDTYQEE

-1254 KREKTMNLTQAIINT
+1254 KRDKALNLTQAIINT
-1269 ALGVTSTLAQ
+1269 ALSVTSTIAQ
-1279 FGATP
+1279 LGATP
-1284 WGIAAAAV
+1284 WGIAAAAIA
-1292 SAAMGAAEIAIIAS
+1292 AAMGAAEIAIIAS
-1306 QPITTGAEEGGY
+1306 QPVTSGAEEGGY
-1318 IGVRRR
+1318 IGVKRR
-1324 QDGRT
+1324 QDGKS
-1329 FNARMNPDAR
+1329 FNARLNPDAR
-1339 GFVTQPTVIV
+1339 GFVSSPTVIV

-1359 HEALENPS
+1359 HEALENPT

-1385 SLNFSAVYP
+1385 SLNFNAVYP
-1394 VTAMPGRVS
+1394 ATAMPGRVS
-1403 GGFIDGGN
+1403 GGFIGDGN
-1411 SQPVA
+1411 SRIVTT
-1416 ASSDGI
+1416 SSDGHE
-1422 DSPASDA
+1422 DTATDA
-1429 ALTKAIEKLMK
+1429 ALTKAIEKLTK

-1462 EKYNRIKRR
+1462 DKYNKLKRR

>member
-1 MKSEDLRLNIIVN
+1 MKEPC
-14 GDAGRKEI
+14 
-22 LDTEKEISKLES
+22 
-34 EIKSLKKA
+34 LKKA

-49 ISETNKK
+49 ISETNKR

-62 KYAELQRQMNLGQKT
+62 KYAELERQMKLDQKT

-118 LTTQAQN
+118 LAIQAQN

-143 TNNIV
+143 ANNIV

-257 IFQLKGQMG
+257 IFQLKGEMG

-363 NNDVNAA
+363 TNDVNGA

-387 VDAMDEMNLNG
+387 VDAMDEMHLNG

-429 TSLTDEFNTKNES
+429 TSLTNEFNTKNES

-468 ANIAISG
+468 ANMVIGG

-488 LLGKYGYAIGTVTT
+488 LLGKYGYAIGSVTT

-562 FGKALIANPVGL
+562 FGKALIANPVGI
-574 VIAAVAAL
+574 VIAAVAIL

-614 VKAQAE
+614 VKAQTE
-620 IDKERKSLEELK
+620 IDKERKSLEDLK
-632 EAATKA
+632 EAAFNA
-638 AKGSDE
+638 AEGSDE
-644 RKRAIEKINELY
+644 RKRAIDKINELY
-656 GDYLPHLLTEK
+656 GDYLPQLLTEK

-676 LANVNTQLE
+676 LTNVNTQLE
-685 QRIKLRAR
+685 RKIKLQAR
-693 ESAELDVLQQKEDT
+693 ENAEMDIQQHKMDA
-707 VKATLHAL
+707 VKAAL
-715 GAEYEKQNGR
+715 GSFNKRYEKMNKGQSMSAAQIGSLSGALSQYYDMPDISHFTEMRDVIAGIFNETIDNQDRQVNNIIALFSEAQENGAKLR
-725 KMSTSD
+725 SMVDGLFGVQSSGKNAPLG
-731 IETLTKGISKSYDAG
+731 TLTDG
-746 QMTDDLKDE
+746 
-755 ISTVFGRDVDWNT
+755 STED
-768 SAKHTVYA
+768 
-776 APNLP
+776 
-781 PTVKGSAT
+781 
-789 DSPLVNIGN
+789 
-798 EFAKAAANGN
+798 
-808 ELRSV
+808 
-813 IKGLYGD
+813 
-820 LTSEPSGNIT
+820 
-830 PLGKLVDGTTK
+830 
-841 NSGGGTGGNGGSG
+841 SGGGTGGTGGKGSSG
-854 GGSDDDKWRLD
+854 SSPVETAAEKSAL
-865 KDEAYLRGK
+865 A
-874 IDLQKKYAAKEIAT
+874 LQKGLEQVFQEINEDSEKLFQET
-888 KDELDAQILQLE
+888 LKRIEQDAE
-900 IDTLDR
+900 M
-906 RIKSGKVGGE
+906 K
-916 ELLKLQEQLAG
+916 
-927 KRAQQTEKESR
+927 
-938 KDEQQAKEEARKKEE
+938 
-953 QAKTATQLAID
+953 TQLVID
-964 AEKDLKEKAIK
+964 NEKDLTQKAIM
-975 EENRRYEAEKKKA
+975 EEDLRYEKERAKA
-988 EGNAESLELVEK
+988 GDNAELLELAETK
-1000 IHQNKLDRIE
+1000 HQNNLDKIRL
-1010 IDAFNREIK
+1010 DAFNREVK

-1058 QELAEFDVEY
+1058 AELANFDVEY
-1068 LQSLETM
+1068 LRNLEAM
-1075 LQKVADDRTL
+1075 LQKVADAKTL

-1114 AGNAQEASQEP
+1114 AGEAEEDSQDPNEG
-1125 SDSPK
+1125 
-1130 KESHSVLEGTG
+1130 HSIKEGTG
-1141 KGSLFG
+1141 KGSILG
-1147 VSQEDWETLFSNIAQ
+1147 VAIDEWQVLIEHIKE
-1162 GKFGAED
+1162 GKLSAED
-1169 LRTTIAGIGGAAQE
+1169 FQNVVTGIGSAAE
-1183 AFSLASKFMD
+1183 YAFSTASKFID

-1209 QDNRKNS
+1209 QDARKNS

-1248 LALKQA
+1248 LAIKQA
-1254 KREKTMNLTQAIINT
+1254 KREKALNLTQAIINT
-1269 ALGVTSTLAQ
+1269 ALSVTSTIAQ
-1279 FGATP
+1279 LGATP
-1284 WGIAAAAV
+1284 WGIAAAAIG
-1292 SAAMGAAEIAIIAS
+1292 AAMGAVQIALIAS
-1306 QPITTGAEEGGY
+1306 QPVTAGAEEGGY
-1318 IGVRRR
+1318 IGVRRQ
-1324 QDGRT
+1324 QDGKS
-1329 FNARMNPDAR
+1329 FNARLNPDAR
-1339 GFVTQPTVIV
+1339 GFVRQPTVIV

-1367 LLPIISTM
+1367 LIPIISTM

-1394 VTAMPGRVS
+1394 ATAMPGRAS
-1403 GGFIDGGN
+1403 GGFVAQEG
-1411 SQPVA
+1411 SQGSLIIPEQT
-1416 ASSDGI
+1416 SSAG
-1422 DSPASDA
+1422 DA
-1429 ALTKAIEKLMK
+1429 ALTKAIEKLTK

-1462 EKYNRIKRR
+1462 DKYNKLKRR

>member
-14 GDAGRKEI
+14 GNAGRKEI
-22 LDTEKEISKLES
+22 LDTEKAISKLES
-34 EIKSLKKA
+34 ELKSLKKA

-49 ISETNKK
+49 IADTNKR

-62 KYAELQRQMNLGQKT
+62 KYAELQRQMSLDQKT

-91 LEKAVPGTENWD
+91 LEKAVPGTDNWD

-118 LTTQAQN
+118 LAIQAKN
-125 TQNALRK
+125 TQNTLLK
-132 GWDNLG
+132 GWDNFG

-143 TNNIV
+143 SNNII
-148 QLYGRFSGQIEQAKQ
+148 QLYSRFSGRIDEAKQ

-181 SRDEIEELSAELKKF
+181 SRDEIEDLSEKLKKF

-213 KLGISGKE
+213 KLGLSAKE

-266 LEKAMLSVGSAIN
+266 LERAMLSVGSAIN

-301 IAPNAKIS
+301 IAPNASIS

-338 TAMFR
+338 TAMFK
-343 KTETFAQIAKMPFEE
+343 KTETFAEIASMPFEE
-358 FRDLL
+358 FRNLL
-363 NNDVNAA
+363 ETDVNAA
-370 LVKVLEGMKG
+370 LIKVLEGMKG

-387 VDAMDEMNLNG
+387 VDAMGEMHLNG

-408 ANNVDMLKTQQQLAN
+408 ANNVEMLKEQQSLAN

-429 TSLTDEFNTKNES
+429 TSLTNEFNAKNES

-456 TSVEIGQKLMPA
+456 TSVEIGQKLMPLSNEMIGHTGNFLKIISQLVGLIVKYEVA
-468 ANIAISG
+468 LKVLGGSIVLYNI
-475 TNTFLGVISKLIT
+475 
-488 LLGKYGYAIGTVTT
+488 Y
-502 LTALYIAKKKI
+502 KKI
-513 AYLFSAEFRAALLK
+513 AYLFSAEFRTAILK

-533 ASSKANSL
+533 AAGKANSL
-541 HTVTLKIL
+541 HTVSLKIL

-574 VIAAVAAL
+574 VIAGIAAL
-582 AQGIASLVS
+582 AQGISFLVS
-591 KSREATKE
+591 RSREATKE
-599 LRELNSR
+599 LRELNKR
-606 TIDTTSSF
+606 TVDTTSSF

-632 EAATKA
+632 DAATKA
-638 AKGSDE
+638 AEGSDE
-644 RKRAIEKINELY
+644 RKRVIDKINELY
-656 GDYLPHLLTEK
+656 GDYLPNLLTEK
-667 TSNEELETA
+667 SSNEELETA
-676 LANVNTQLE
+676 LKNVNTQLE
-685 QRIKLRAR
+685 QKIKLQAR
-693 ESAELDVLQQKEDT
+693 ENAEMDISKHRTDAIKGAVDAIIDSYKKINGQNMPAEAISSITTKVATAYDT
-707 VKATLHAL
+707 
-715 GAEYEKQNGR
+715 N
-725 KMSTSD
+725 D
-731 IETLTKGISKSYDAG
+731 IEGLKKDIEDSVGKELPTWDFYSLGNIKDWGLIS
-746 QMTDDLKDE
+746 LK
-755 ISTVFGRDVDWNT
+755 
-768 SAKHTVYA
+768 Y
-776 APNLP
+776 
-781 PTVKGSAT
+781 
-789 DSPLVNIGN
+789 
-798 EFAKAAANGN
+798 EFQTAIDKGN
-808 ELRSV
+808 ELRATV
-813 IKGLYGD
+813 NGLFGE
-820 LTSEPSGNIT
+820 LSNGPSGNPA
-830 PLGKLVDGTTK
+830 PLGSLVDGANGNT
-841 NSGGGTGGNGGSG
+841 GTGGKGSS
-854 GGSDDDKWRLD
+854 GSSPVETAAEKSAL
-865 KDEAYLRGK
+865 A
-874 IDLQKKYAAKEIAT
+874 LQKGLEQVFQEINEDSEKLFQET
-888 KDELDAQILQLE
+888 LKRIEQDAE
-900 IDTLDR
+900 M
-906 RIKSGKVGGE
+906 K
-916 ELLKLQEQLAG
+916 
-927 KRAQQTEKESR
+927 
-938 KDEQQAKEEARKKEE
+938 
-953 QAKTATQLAID
+953 TQLVID
-964 AEKDLKEKAIK
+964 NEKDLTQKAIM
-975 EENRRYEAEKKKA
+975 EEDLRYEKERAKA
-988 EGNAESLELVEK
+988 GDNAELLELAETK
-1000 IHQNKLDRIE
+1000 HQNNLDKIRL
-1010 IDAFNREIK
+1010 DAFNSEVK

-1058 QELAEFDVEY
+1058 AELANFDVEY
-1068 LQSLETM
+1068 LQNLETM
-1075 LQKVADDRTL
+1075 LQKVADSGQI
-1085 EGMSVSLDDADYNKI
+1085 EGMSVSLDDSEYNKV

-1114 AGNAQEASQEP
+1114 VGTAQESSQEP

-1130 KESHSVLEGTG
+1130 KESHSLTEGTG

-1147 VSQEDWETLFSNIAQ
+1147 VSQDEWETFFANLKE

-1169 LRTTIAGIGGAAQE
+1169 LQTVVAGIGGAAQE

-1193 LAKKKEDAQLK
+1193 LTKKKEDAQLK
-1204 EYKKN
+1204 DYKKN
-1209 QDNRKNS
+1209 QDNRKKS

-1254 KREKTMNLTQAIINT
+1254 KRDKALNLTQAIINT
-1269 ALGVTSTLAQ
+1269 ALSVTSTIAQ
-1279 FGATP
+1279 LGATP
-1284 WGIAAAAV
+1284 WGIAAAAIA
-1292 SAAMGAAEIAIIAS
+1292 AAMGAAEIAIIAS
-1306 QPITTGAEEGGY
+1306 QPVTSGAEEGGY
-1318 IGVRRR
+1318 IGVKRR
-1324 QDGRT
+1324 QDGKS
-1329 FNARMNPDAR
+1329 FNARLNPDAR
-1339 GFVTQPTVIV
+1339 GFVSSPTVIV

-1367 LLPIISTM
+1367 LMPIISTM

-1385 SLNFSAVYP
+1385 SLNFNAVYP
-1394 VTAMPGRVS
+1394 ATAMPGRVS
-1403 GGFIDGGN
+1403 GGFIDDGN
-1411 SQPVA
+1411 SRIVTT
-1416 ASSDGI
+1416 SSDGHEGT
-1422 DSPASDA
+1422 ATDA
-1429 ALTKAIEKLMK
+1429 ALTKAIEKLTK

-1462 EKYNRIKRR
+1462 DKYNKLKRR

>member
-56 LTEAKS
+56 LTDAKS
-62 KYAELQRQMNLGQKT
+62 KYAELERQISLDGKT
-77 MAELKSHIKATRAA
+77 MAELKTHVTATRAA
-91 LEKAVPGTENWD
+91 LSKAVPGTDNWM
-103 ALNAELIISQKRFRE
+103 ALNNELLVSSKRLKTLE
-118 LTTQAQN
+118 NQAKN
-125 TQNALRK
+125 TK
-132 GWDNLG
+132 EVVSEVWHSWSG
-138 KLSVA
+138 VA
-143 TNNIV
+143 VAANNISN
-148 QLYGRFSGQIEQAKQ
+148 LISRYSGQIEEAKQ

-257 IFQLKGQMG
+257 IFQLKGEMG

-363 NNDVNAA
+363 TNDVNGA

-387 VDAMDEMNLNG
+387 VDAMDEMHLNG

-429 TSLTDEFNTKNES
+429 TSLTNEFNTKNES

-468 ANIAISG
+468 ANMVIGG

-488 LLGKYGYAIGTVTT
+488 LLGKYGYAIGSVTT

-574 VIAAVAAL
+574 VIAAVAVL

-591 KSREATKE
+591 KSREATRE

-614 VKAQAE
+614 VKAQSE

-632 EAATKA
+632 DAATKA
-638 AKGSDE
+638 AEGSDE
-644 RKRAIEKINELY
+644 RKRVIDKINELY
-656 GDYLPHLLTEK
+656 GDYLPNLLTEK

-676 LANVNTQLE
+676 LKNVNTQLE
-685 QRIKLRAR
+685 QKIKLQAR
-693 ESAELDVLQQKEDT
+693 ENAEMDIQKHRTDAI
-707 VKATLHAL
+707 K
-715 GAEYEKQNGR
+715 GAVDAIISSYKKITGQN
-725 KMSTSD
+725 MPTEAISSIT
-731 IETLTKGISKSYDAG
+731 TK
-746 QMTDDLKDE
+746 
-755 ISTVFGRDVDWNT
+755 V
-768 SAKHTVYA
+768 
-776 APNLP
+776 
-781 PTVKGSAT
+781 
-789 DSPLVNIGN
+789 
-798 EFAKAAANGN
+798 AKAYDTND
-808 ELRSV
+808 
-813 IKGLYGD
+813 IKGLQKDIEESIGKELPTWDFYSLGNTKDWGLISLKSEFQTAIDKGIELRATVNGLFGD
-820 LTSEPSGNIT
+820 LSNGPSGNT
-830 PLGKLVDGTTK
+830 APLGSLVEGTNGNTGTDPK
-841 NSGGGTGGNGGSG
+841 NKELSAEE
-854 GGSDDDKWRLD
+854 KKRL
-865 KDEAYLRGK
+865 
-874 IDLQKKYAAKEIAT
+874 
-888 KDELDAQILQLE
+888 
-900 IDTLDR
+900 
-906 RIKSGKVGGE
+906 
-916 ELLKLQEQLAG
+916 
-927 KRAQQTEKESR
+927 EKEAKKER
-938 KDEQQAKEEARKKEE
+938 ERQERERQREEKQQAKEEARKIEEQEKLKGRLIIESETDLTEKALKEE
-953 QAKTATQLAID
+953 Q
-964 AEKDLKEKAIK
+964 
-975 EENRRYEAEKKKA
+975 RRYDEEKKTA
-988 EGNAESLELVEK
+988 EGNAELLELVERTHRNRIDK
-1000 IHQNKLDRIE
+1000 IQF
-1010 IDAFNREIK
+1010 DAFNREIK
-1019 RLEDEHKLRRTQ
+1019 RLEEEHRLKRQQ

-1058 QELAEFDVEY
+1058 AELANFDVEY
-1068 LQSLETM
+1068 LQDLEEK
-1075 LQKVADDRTL
+1075 LQEVVDAKTL
-1085 EGMSVSLDDADYNKI
+1085 EGMSVGFDEKQYREI

-1114 AGNAQEASQEP
+1114 AGEAGEDSQDPNEG
-1125 SDSPK
+1125 
-1130 KESHSVLEGTG
+1130 HSIKEGTG
-1141 KGSLFG
+1141 KGSILG
-1147 VSQEDWETLFSNIAQ
+1147 VAIDEWQVLIEHIKE
-1162 GKFGAED
+1162 GKLSAED
-1169 LRTTIAGIGGAAQE
+1169 FQNVVTGIGSAAE
-1183 AFSLASKFMD
+1183 YAFSTASKFMD
-1193 LAKKKEDAQLK
+1193 LTKKKEDAQLK
-1204 EYKKN
+1204 DYKKN
-1209 QDNRKNS
+1209 QDNRKKS

-1254 KREKTMNLTQAIINT
+1254 KRDKALNLTQAIINT
-1269 ALGVTSTLAQ
+1269 ALSVTSTIAQ
-1279 FGATP
+1279 LGATP
-1284 WGIAAAAV
+1284 WGIAAAAIA
-1292 SAAMGAAEIAIIAS
+1292 AAMGAAEIAIIAS
-1306 QPITTGAEEGGY
+1306 QPVTSGAEEGGY
-1318 IGVRRR
+1318 IGVKRR
-1324 QDGRT
+1324 QDGKS
-1329 FNARMNPDAR
+1329 FNARLNPDAR
-1339 GFVTQPTVIV
+1339 GFVSSPTVIV

-1359 HEALENPS
+1359 HEALENPT

-1385 SLNFSAVYP
+1385 SLNFNAVYP
-1394 VTAMPGRVS
+1394 ATAMPGRVS
-1403 GGFIDGGN
+1403 GGFIDDGN
-1411 SQPVA
+1411 SRIVTT
-1416 ASSDGI
+1416 SSDGREGT
-1422 DSPASDA
+1422 ATDA
-1429 ALTKAIEKLMK
+1429 ALTKAIEKLTK

-1462 EKYNRIKRR
+1462 DKYNKLKRR

>member
-1 MKSEDLRLNIIVN
+1 MAKIKSEDLRLNIIVN
-14 GDAGRKEI
+14 GDAGRKAI
-22 LDTEKEISKLES
+22 LDTQKEISNLEGS
-34 EIKSLKKA
+34 LTKLKKA
-42 EGDHSKE
+42 EGDNSAA
-49 ISETNKK
+49 IAETSKK
-56 LTEAKS
+56 LADAKS
-62 KYAELQRQMNLGQKT
+62 KYAELQRQLDINRKT
-77 MAELKSHIKATRAA
+77 MAELKSHITATRAA
-91 LEKAVPGTENWD
+91 LAKAVPGTDNWT
-103 ALNAELIISQKRFRE
+103 ALNSELLISQRRFDE
-118 LTTQAQN
+118 LSKQ
-125 TQNALRK
+125 LRSTK
-132 GWDNLG
+132 QVVVDVWDSWRGVSVLANNL
-138 KLSVA
+138 L
-143 TNNIV
+143 
-148 QLYGRFSGQIEQAKQ
+148 QLYGQFSGQIEQARQ
-163 SWLQYDEAL
+163 SWLEYDEAL

-181 SRDEIEELSAELKKF
+181 SRDEIEELSAELRKF

-203 ELLSLARVGG
+203 ELLALARVGG

-221 DLLEFVSA
+221 DLLQFVSA

-266 LEKAMLSVGSAIN
+266 LERAMLSVGSAIN

-301 IAPNAKIS
+301 IAPNASIS

-338 TAMFR
+338 TAMFK
-343 KTETFAQIAKMPFEE
+343 KTETFAQIAQMPFAE

-363 NNDVNAA
+363 EKDVNQA
-370 LVKVLEGMKG
+370 LIKVLEGMKG

-387 VDAMDEMNLNG
+387 VDAMSEMHLNG

-408 ANNVDMLKTQQQLAN
+408 ANNVDMLKDQQKLAN

-429 TSLTDEFNTKNES
+429 TSLTNEFNTKNES

-468 ANIAISG
+468 ANLAINGS
-475 TNTFLGVISKLIT
+475 NILLNVISQLIT
-488 LLGKYGYAIGTVTT
+488 FAGKYVYALGTVAAS
-502 LTALYIAKKKI
+502 LAFLAAKKKI

-533 ASSKANSL
+533 ASSKGNSL
-541 HTVTLKIL
+541 HAVSLKIL

-574 VIAAVAAL
+574 VIAGIAAL
-582 AQGIASLVS
+582 AQGISFLVS
-591 KSREATKE
+591 RSREATKE
-599 LRELNSR
+599 LRELNKR
-606 TIDTTSSF
+606 TVDTTSSF

-632 EAATKA
+632 DAATKA
-638 AKGSDE
+638 ADGSDE
-644 RKRAIEKINELY
+644 RKRVIDKINELY
-656 GDYLPHLLTEK
+656 GDYLPNLLTEK

-676 LANVNTQLE
+676 LKNVNTQLE
-685 QRIKLRAR
+685 QKIKLQAR
-693 ESAELDVLQQKEDT
+693 ENAEMDIQQHRTDAIKGAVDAIIDSYKKINGQNMPAEAISSITTKVATAYDT
-707 VKATLHAL
+707 
-715 GAEYEKQNGR
+715 N
-725 KMSTSD
+725 D
-731 IETLTKGISKSYDAG
+731 IEGLKKDIEDSVGKELPTWDFYSLGNIKDWGLIS
-746 QMTDDLKDE
+746 LK
-755 ISTVFGRDVDWNT
+755 
-768 SAKHTVYA
+768 Y
-776 APNLP
+776 
-781 PTVKGSAT
+781 
-789 DSPLVNIGN
+789 
-798 EFAKAAANGN
+798 EFQTAIDKGN
-808 ELRSV
+808 ELRATV
-813 IKGLYGD
+813 NGLFGE
-820 LTSEPSGNIT
+820 LGNGPSGNPA
-830 PLGKLVDGTTK
+830 PLGSLVDGANGNT
-841 NSGGGTGGNGGSG
+841 GTGGKGSS
-854 GGSDDDKWRLD
+854 GSSPVETAAEKSAL
-865 KDEAYLRGK
+865 A
-874 IDLQKKYAAKEIAT
+874 LQKGLGQVFQEINEDSEKLFQET
-888 KDELDAQILQLE
+888 LKRIEQDAE
-900 IDTLDR
+900 M
-906 RIKSGKVGGE
+906 K
-916 ELLKLQEQLAG
+916 
-927 KRAQQTEKESR
+927 
-938 KDEQQAKEEARKKEE
+938 
-953 QAKTATQLAID
+953 TQLVID
-964 AEKDLKEKAIK
+964 NEKDLTQKAIM
-975 EENRRYEAEKKKA
+975 EEDLRYEKERAKA
-988 EGNAESLELVEK
+988 GDNAELLELAETK
-1000 IHQNKLDRIE
+1000 HQNNLDKIRL
-1010 IDAFNREIK
+1010 DAFNREVK

-1058 QELAEFDVEY
+1058 AELANFDIEY
-1068 LQSLETM
+1068 LQNLEAM
-1075 LQKVADDRTL
+1075 LQKVADAKTL

-1114 AGNAQEASQEP
+1114 VGTAQESSQEP

-1130 KESHSVLEGTG
+1130 KESHSLTEGTG

-1147 VSQEDWETLFSNIAQ
+1147 VSQDEWETFFANLKE

-1169 LRTTIAGIGGAAQE
+1169 LQTVVAGIGGAAQE

-1193 LAKKKEDAQLK
+1193 LTKKKEDAQLK
-1204 EYKKN
+1204 DYKKN
-1209 QDNRKNS
+1209 QDNRKKS

-1254 KREKTMNLTQAIINT
+1254 KRDKALNLTQAIINT
-1269 ALGVTSTLAQ
+1269 ALSVTSTIAQ
-1279 FGATP
+1279 LGATP
-1284 WGIAAAAV
+1284 WGIAAAAIA
-1292 SAAMGAAEIAIIAS
+1292 AAMGAAEIAIIAS
-1306 QPITTGAEEGGY
+1306 QPVTSGAEEGGY
-1318 IGVRRR
+1318 IGVKRR
-1324 QDGRT
+1324 QDGKS
-1329 FNARMNPDAR
+1329 FNARLNPDAR
-1339 GFVTQPTVIV
+1339 GFVSSPTVIV

-1385 SLNFSAVYP
+1385 SLNFNAVYP
-1394 VTAMPGRVS
+1394 TTAMPGRVS
-1403 GGFIDGGN
+1403 GGFIDDGN
-1411 SQPVA
+1411 SRIVTT
-1416 ASSDGI
+1416 SSDGHE
-1422 DSPASDA
+1422 DTATDA
-1429 ALTKAIEKLMK
+1429 ALTKAIEKLTK

-1462 EKYNRIKRR
+1462 EKYNKLRRR

>member
-22 LDTEKEISKLES
+22 LDTEKAISKLES
-34 EIKSLKKA
+34 ELKSLKKA

-56 LTEAKS
+56 LTDAKS
-62 KYAELQRQMNLGQKT
+62 KYAELQRQISLDGKT
-77 MAELKSHIKATRAA
+77 MAELKTHVTATRAA
-91 LEKAVPGTENWD
+91 LSKAVPGTDNWV
-103 ALNAELIISQKRFRE
+103 ALNNELLVSSKRLKALE
-118 LTTQAQN
+118 NQAKN
-125 TQNALRK
+125 TK
-132 GWDNLG
+132 EVVSEVWHSWSG
-138 KLSVA
+138 VA
-143 TNNIV
+143 VAANNISN
-148 QLYGRFSGQIEQAKQ
+148 LISRYSGQIEEAKQ

-363 NNDVNAA
+363 TNDVNGA

-380 DQGLFDI
+380 DQGLFNI
-387 VDAMDEMNLNG
+387 VDAMDEMHLNG

-429 TSLTDEFNTKNES
+429 TSLTNEFNTKNES

-468 ANIAISG
+468 ANMVIGG

-488 LLGKYGYAIGTVTT
+488 LFGKYQAAIITVTG
-502 LTALYIAKKKI
+502 LTALYVAKKKI

-582 AQGIASLVS
+582 AHGIAFLVS

-599 LRELNSR
+599 LRELNKR
-606 TIDTTSSF
+606 TVDTTSSF

-632 EAATKA
+632 DAATKA
-638 AKGSDE
+638 AEGSDE
-644 RKRAIEKINELY
+644 RKRVIDKINELY
-656 GDYLPHLLTEK
+656 GDYLPQLLTEK

-676 LANVNTQLE
+676 LKNVNTQLE
-685 QRIKLRAR
+685 QKIKLQAR
-693 ESAELDVLQQKEDT
+693 ENAEMDIQQHKMDA
-707 VKATLHAL
+707 VKAAL
-715 GAEYEKQNGR
+715 GSFNKRYEKMNKGQSLSAAQVGSLTGVLSQYYDMPDISHFIEMRDVIAGIFNETADNQDRQVNNIIALFTEAQENGVKLR
-725 KMSTSD
+725 SMVDGLFGVQSSGKNAPLG
-731 IETLTKGISKSYDAG
+731 TLTDG
-746 QMTDDLKDE
+746 
-755 ISTVFGRDVDWNT
+755 STED
-768 SAKHTVYA
+768 
-776 APNLP
+776 
-781 PTVKGSAT
+781 
-789 DSPLVNIGN
+789 
-798 EFAKAAANGN
+798 
-808 ELRSV
+808 
-813 IKGLYGD
+813 
-820 LTSEPSGNIT
+820 
-830 PLGKLVDGTTK
+830 
-841 NSGGGTGGNGGSG
+841 SGGGTGGKGSP
-854 GGSDDDKWRLD
+854 GSSPVETAAEKSAL
-865 KDEAYLRGK
+865 A
-874 IDLQKKYAAKEIAT
+874 LQKGLEQIFQEINEESEKLFQET
-888 KDELDAQILQLE
+888 LKRIEQDAE
-900 IDTLDR
+900 M
-906 RIKSGKVGGE
+906 K
-916 ELLKLQEQLAG
+916 
-927 KRAQQTEKESR
+927 
-938 KDEQQAKEEARKKEE
+938 
-953 QAKTATQLAID
+953 TQLVID
-964 AEKDLKEKAIK
+964 NEKDLTQKAIM
-975 EENRRYEAEKKKA
+975 EEDLRYEKERAKA
-988 EGNAESLELVEK
+988 GDNAELLELAETK
-1000 IHQNKLDRIE
+1000 HQNNLDKIRL
-1010 IDAFNREIK
+1010 DAFNREVK

-1058 QELAEFDVEY
+1058 AELANFDVEY
-1068 LQSLETM
+1068 LQNLEAM
-1075 LQKVADDRTL
+1075 LQKVADSGQI

-1114 AGNAQEASQEP
+1114 VGTAQESSQES
-1125 SDSPK
+1125 SDGPK
-1130 KESHSVLEGTG
+1130 KESHSLTEGTG
-1141 KGSLFG
+1141 NGSLFG
-1147 VSQEDWETLFSNIAQ
+1147 VSQDDWETFFANLKE

-1169 LRTTIAGIGGAAQE
+1169 LQTVVAGIGGAAQE

-1193 LAKKKEDAQLK
+1193 LTKKKEDAQLK
-1204 EYKKN
+1204 DYKKN
-1209 QDNRKNS
+1209 QDNRKKT

-1254 KREKTMNLTQAIINT
+1254 KRDKALNLTQAIINT
-1269 ALGVTSTLAQ
+1269 ALSVTSTIAQ
-1279 FGATP
+1279 LGATP
-1284 WGIAAAAV
+1284 WGIAAAAIA
-1292 SAAMGAAEIAIIAS
+1292 AAMGAAEIAIIAS
-1306 QPITTGAEEGGY
+1306 QPVTSGAEEGGY
-1318 IGVRRR
+1318 IGVKRR
-1324 QDGRT
+1324 QDGKS
-1329 FNARMNPDAR
+1329 FNARLNPDAR
-1339 GFVTQPTVIV
+1339 GFVSSPTVIV

-1359 HEALENPS
+1359 HEALENPT

-1385 SLNFSAVYP
+1385 SLNFNAVYP
-1394 VTAMPGRVS
+1394 ATAMPGRVS
-1403 GGFIDGGN
+1403 GGFIDDGN
-1411 SQPVA
+1411 SRIVTT
-1416 ASSDGI
+1416 SSDGHE
-1422 DSPASDA
+1422 DTATDA
-1429 ALTKAIEKLMK
+1429 ALTKAIEKLTK

-1462 EKYNRIKRR
+1462 DKYNKLKRR

>member
-22 LDTEKEISKLES
+22 LDTEKAISKLES
-34 EIKSLKKA
+34 ELKSLKKA

-56 LTEAKS
+56 LTDAKS
-62 KYAELQRQMNLGQKT
+62 KFAELQRQMNLDQKT

-91 LEKAVPGTENWD
+91 LEKAVPGTENWNV
-103 ALNAELIISQKRFRE
+103 LNAELLECRKRFAE
-118 LTTQAQN
+118 L
-125 TQNALRK
+125 
-132 GWDNLG
+132 
-138 KLSVA
+138 
-143 TNNIV
+143 
-148 QLYGRFSGQIEQAKQ
+148 AKQ
-163 SWLQYDEAL
+163 SQSTKAVLSNTFTNIGNISIGIKALIDIASGLWNKTEQAREAWLQYDEAL

-301 IAPNAKIS
+301 IAPNASIS

-363 NNDVNAA
+363 TNDVNGA

-380 DQGLFDI
+380 DQGLFNI
-387 VDAMDEMNLNG
+387 VDAMDEMHLNG

-429 TSLTDEFNTKNES
+429 TSLTNEFNTKNES

-468 ANIAISG
+468 ANMVIGG

-488 LLGKYGYAIGTVTT
+488 LLGKYQAAIITVTG
-502 LTALYIAKKKI
+502 LTALYVAKKKI

-582 AQGIASLVS
+582 AHGIAFLVS

-599 LRELNSR
+599 LRELNKR
-606 TIDTTSSF
+606 TVDTTSSF

-632 EAATKA
+632 DAATKA
-638 AKGSDE
+638 AEGSDE
-644 RKRAIEKINELY
+644 RKRVIDKINELY
-656 GDYLPHLLTEK
+656 GDYLPQLLTEK

-676 LANVNTQLE
+676 LKNVNTQLE
-685 QRIKLRAR
+685 QKIKLQAR
-693 ESAELDVLQQKEDT
+693 ENAEMDIQQHKMDA
-707 VKATLHAL
+707 VKAAL
-715 GAEYEKQNGR
+715 DSFNKRYEKMNKGQSLSAAQVGSLTGALSQYYDMPDISHFIEMRDVIAGIFDETADNQDRQVNNIIALFTEAQENGVKLR
-725 KMSTSD
+725 SMVDGLFGVQSSGKNAPLG
-731 IETLTKGISKSYDAG
+731 TLTGG
-746 QMTDDLKDE
+746 
-755 ISTVFGRDVDWNT
+755 STEN
-768 SAKHTVYA
+768 
-776 APNLP
+776 
-781 PTVKGSAT
+781 
-789 DSPLVNIGN
+789 
-798 EFAKAAANGN
+798 
-808 ELRSV
+808 
-813 IKGLYGD
+813 
-820 LTSEPSGNIT
+820 SG
-830 PLGKLVDGTTK
+830 DGT
-841 NSGGGTGGNGGSG
+841 GGTGSPGSSTG
-854 GGSDDDKWRLD
+854 ETAAEKSAL
-865 KDEAYLRGK
+865 A
-874 IDLQKKYAAKEIAT
+874 LQKGLEQVFQEINEESEKLFQET
-888 KDELDAQILQLE
+888 LKRIEQDAE
-900 IDTLDR
+900 M
-906 RIKSGKVGGE
+906 K
-916 ELLKLQEQLAG
+916 
-927 KRAQQTEKESR
+927 
-938 KDEQQAKEEARKKEE
+938 
-953 QAKTATQLAID
+953 TQLVID
-964 AEKDLKEKAIK
+964 NEKDLTQKAIM
-975 EENRRYEAEKKKA
+975 EEDWRYEKERAKA
-988 EGNAESLELVEK
+988 GDNAELLELAETK
-1000 IHQNKLDRIE
+1000 HQNNLDKIRL
-1010 IDAFNREIK
+1010 DAFNREVK

-1058 QELAEFDVEY
+1058 QELAEFDVKY
-1068 LQSLETM
+1068 LQDLEEK
-1075 LQKVADDRTL
+1075 LQEVVDAMTL
-1085 EGMSVSLDDADYNKI
+1085 DGMSVGFDEKQYREI

-1114 AGNAQEASQEP
+1114 AGEAEEDSQDPNEG
-1125 SDSPK
+1125 
-1130 KESHSVLEGTG
+1130 HSIKEGTG
-1141 KGSLFG
+1141 KGSILG
-1147 VSQEDWETLFSNIAQ
+1147 VAIDEWQVLIEHIKE
-1162 GKFGAED
+1162 GKLSAED
-1169 LRTTIAGIGGAAQE
+1169 FQNVVTGIGSAAE
-1183 AFSLASKFMD
+1183 YAFSTASKFMD
-1193 LAKKKEDAQLK
+1193 LTKKKEDAQLK
-1204 EYKKN
+1204 DYKKN
-1209 QDNRKNS
+1209 QDSRKKS

-1254 KREKTMNLTQAIINT
+1254 KREKTLNLTQAIINT
-1269 ALGVTSTLAQ
+1269 ALSVTSTIAQ
-1279 FGATP
+1279 LGATP
-1284 WGIAAAAV
+1284 WGIAAAAIA
-1292 SAAMGAAEIAIIAS
+1292 AAMGAAEIAIIAS
-1306 QPITTGAEEGGY
+1306 QPVTSGAEEGGY
-1318 IGVRRR
+1318 IGVKRR
-1324 QDGRT
+1324 QDGKS
-1329 FNARMNPDAR
+1329 FNARLNPDAR
-1339 GFVTQPTVIV
+1339 GFVSSPTVIV

-1359 HEALENPS
+1359 HEALENPT

-1385 SLNFSAVYP
+1385 SLNFNAVYP
-1394 VTAMPGRVS
+1394 ATAMPGRVS
-1403 GGFIDGGN
+1403 GGFIDDGN
-1411 SQPVA
+1411 SRIVTT
-1416 ASSDGI
+1416 SSDGHEGT
-1422 DSPASDA
+1422 ATDA
-1429 ALTKAIEKLMK
+1429 ALTKAIEKLTK

-1462 EKYNRIKRR
+1462 DKYNKLKRR

>member
-22 LDTEKEISKLES
+22 LDTEKAISKLES
-34 EIKSLKKA
+34 ELKSLKNA

-49 ISETNKK
+49 IAETNKK

-62 KYAELQRQMNLGQKT
+62 KYAELQRQMNLDQKT
-77 MAELKSHIKATRAA
+77 IAELKSHIKATRAA
-91 LEKAVPGTENWD
+91 LEKAVPGTENWN
-103 ALNAELIISQKRFRE
+103 ALNAELLECRKRFAE
-118 LTTQAQN
+118 LAKQSQSTKTVLSN
-125 TQNALRK
+125 TFTNIGNISIGIKALI
-132 GWDNLG
+132 DI
-138 KLSVA
+138 A
-143 TNNIV
+143 
-148 QLYGRFSGQIEQAKQ
+148 SGLWNKTEQARE

-181 SRDEIEELSAELKKF
+181 SREEIEELSAELKKF

-266 LEKAMLSVGSAIN
+266 LERAMLSVGSAIN

-301 IAPNAKIS
+301 IAPNASIS

-338 TAMFR
+338 TAMFK

-358 FRDLL
+358 FRNLL
-363 NNDVNAA
+363 ETDVNAA
-370 LVKVLEGMKG
+370 LIKVLEGMKG
-380 DQGLFDI
+380 NQGLFDI
-387 VDAMDEMNLNG
+387 VDAMDEMHLNG

-408 ANNVDMLKTQQQLAN
+408 ANNVEMLKEQQSLAN
-423 EAFQEG
+423 EAFMEG
-429 TSLTDEFNTKNES
+429 TSLTNEFNTKNES

-447 EKLKKRITE
+447 DKLKKRITE

-468 ANIAISG
+468 ANLVIGG

-488 LLGKYGYAIGTVTT
+488 LFGKYQAAIITVTG

-582 AQGIASLVS
+582 AQGISFLVS
-591 KSREATKE
+591 KSREATRE
-599 LRELNSR
+599 LRELNKR
-606 TIDTTSSF
+606 TVDTTSSF

-632 EAATKA
+632 DAATSA
-638 AKGSDE
+638 AEGSDE
-644 RKRAIEKINELY
+644 RKRAIDKINELY
-656 GDYLPHLLTEK
+656 GDYLPQLLTEK

-676 LANVNTQLE
+676 LTNVNTQLE
-685 QRIKLRAR
+685 RKIKLQAR
-693 ESAELDVLQQKEDT
+693 ENAEMDIQQHKMDA
-707 VKATLHAL
+707 VKAAL
-715 GAEYEKQNGR
+715 DSFNKRYEKMNKGQSLSAAQVGSLTGALSQYYDMPDISHFIEMRDVIAGIFNETIDNQDRQVNNIIALFSEAQENGAKLR
-725 KMSTSD
+725 SMVDGLFGVQSSGNSAPLG
-731 IETLTKGISKSYDAG
+731 TLTGG
-746 QMTDDLKDE
+746 
-755 ISTVFGRDVDWNT
+755 ST
-768 SAKHTVYA
+768 
-776 APNLP
+776 
-781 PTVKGSAT
+781 
-789 DSPLVNIGN
+789 
-798 EFAKAAANGN
+798 E
-808 ELRSV
+808 
-813 IKGLYGD
+813 
-820 LTSEPSGNIT
+820 
-830 PLGKLVDGTTK
+830 
-841 NSGGGTGGNGGSG
+841 NSGGGTGGKGSP
-854 GGSDDDKWRLD
+854 GSSTGETAAEKSAL
-865 KDEAYLRGK
+865 A
-874 IDLQKKYAAKEIAT
+874 LQKGLEQVFQEVNEESEKLFQETLKRIEQ
-888 KDELDAQILQLE
+888 DAE
-900 IDTLDR
+900 M
-906 RIKSGKVGGE
+906 K
-916 ELLKLQEQLAG
+916 
-927 KRAQQTEKESR
+927 
-938 KDEQQAKEEARKKEE
+938 
-953 QAKTATQLAID
+953 TQLVID
-964 AEKDLKEKAIK
+964 NEKDLTQKAIM
-975 EENRRYEAEKKKA
+975 EEDLRYEKERAKA
-988 EGNAESLELVEK
+988 GDNAELLELAETK
-1000 IHQNKLDRIE
+1000 HQNNLDKIRL
-1010 IDAFNREIK
+1010 DAFNREVK

-1058 QELAEFDVEY
+1058 AELANFDVEY
-1068 LQSLETM
+1068 LQNLETM
-1075 LQKVADDRTL
+1075 LQKVADAKTL

-1107 IKRKNAA
+1107 IKRKNAT
-1114 AGNAQEASQEP
+1114 AGEAEEDSQDPNEGH
-1125 SDSPK
+1125 SIK
-1130 KESHSVLEGTG
+1130 KGTG
-1141 KGSLFG
+1141 KGSILG
-1147 VSQEDWETLFSNIAQ
+1147 VAIDEWQVLIEHIKE
-1162 GKFGAED
+1162 GKLSAED
-1169 LRTTIAGIGGAAQE
+1169 FQNVVTGIGSAAE
-1183 AFSLASKFMD
+1183 YAFSTASKFID

-1209 QDNRKNS
+1209 QDARKNS

-1248 LALKQA
+1248 LAIKQA
-1254 KREKTMNLTQAIINT
+1254 KREKALNLTQAIINT
-1269 ALGVTSTLAQ
+1269 ALSVTSTIAQ
-1279 FGATP
+1279 LGATP
-1284 WGIAAAAV
+1284 WGIAAAAIG
-1292 SAAMGAAEIAIIAS
+1292 AAMGAVQIALIAS
-1306 QPITTGAEEGGY
+1306 QPVTAGAEEGGY
-1318 IGVRRR
+1318 IGVKRR
-1324 QDGRT
+1324 QDGKS
-1329 FNARMNPDAR
+1329 FNARLNPDAR
-1339 GFVTQPTVIV
+1339 GFVSSPTVIV

-1359 HEALENPS
+1359 HEALENPT

-1385 SLNFSAVYP
+1385 SLNFNAVYP
-1394 VTAMPGRVS
+1394 ATAMPGRVS
-1403 GGFIDGGN
+1403 GGFIDDGN
-1411 SQPVA
+1411 SRIVTT
-1416 ASSDGI
+1416 SSDGHEGT
-1422 DSPASDA
+1422 ATDA
-1429 ALTKAIEKLMK
+1429 ALTKAIEKLTK

-1462 EKYNRIKRR
+1462 DKYNKLKRR

>member
-34 EIKSLKKA
+34 EIKSLKKT

-56 LTEAKS
+56 LTDAKS
-62 KYAELQRQMNLGQKT
+62 KYADLQRQISLDGKT
-77 MAELKSHIKATRAA
+77 MAELKTHVTATRAA
-91 LEKAVPGTENWD
+91 LSKAVPGTDNWV
-103 ALNAELIISQKRFRE
+103 ALNNELLVSSKRLKTLE
-118 LTTQAQN
+118 NQAKN
-125 TQNALRK
+125 TKEVVSEVWHSWSGIA
-132 GWDNLG
+132 
-138 KLSVA
+138 VA
-143 TNNIV
+143 VNNISS
-148 QLYGRFSGQIEQAKQ
+148 LISRSSGQIEQAKQ

-181 SRDEIEELSAELKKF
+181 SREEIEELSAELKKF

-363 NNDVNAA
+363 TNDVNGA

-387 VDAMDEMNLNG
+387 VDAMDEMHLNG

-408 ANNVDMLKTQQQLAN
+408 ANNVDMLKAQQQLAN
-423 EAFQEG
+423 EAFAEG

-468 ANIAISG
+468 ANMVISG

-488 LLGKYGYAIGTVTT
+488 LLGKYGYAIGAVTA

-599 LRELNSR
+599 LRELNQR
-606 TIDTTSSF
+606 TVDTTSSF

-632 EAATKA
+632 EAATNA
-638 AKGSDE
+638 AEGSDE
-644 RKRAIEKINELY
+644 RKRAIDKINELY
-656 GDYLPHLLTEK
+656 GDYLPQLLTEK

-676 LANVNTQLE
+676 LINVNTQLE
-685 QRIKLRAR
+685 RKIKLQAR
-693 ESAELDVLQQKEDT
+693 ENAEMDIQQHKMDAVKVTLDSLNKR
-707 VKATLHAL
+707 
-715 GAEYEKQNGR
+715 YEKNNKGQSMSAAQVGSLSGVLSQYYDIPDVSHFTEMRDVIAGIFNETIDNQDRQVNNIISLFTEAQQNGA
-725 KMSTSD
+725 K
-731 IETLTKGISKSYDAG
+731 
-746 QMTDDLKDE
+746 LKAMVDGL
-755 ISTVFGRDVDWNT
+755 FGVQ
-768 SAKHTVYA
+768 
-776 APNLP
+776 
-781 PTVKGSAT
+781 
-789 DSPLVNIGN
+789 
-798 EFAKAAANGN
+798 
-808 ELRSV
+808 
-813 IKGLYGD
+813 
-820 LTSEPSGNIT
+820 PSGKDT
-830 PLGKLVDGTTK
+830 PLGTLTGTAE
-841 NSGGGTGGNGGSG
+841 NSGGGAGGNGGSG

-865 KDEAYLRGK
+865 KDGAYLRGK

-906 RIKSGKVGGE
+906 RIKSGKASGE

-938 KDEQQAKEEARKKEE
+938 TAEQQAKEEARKKEE

-1019 RLEDEHKLRRTQ
+1019 RLEDEHKLERTQ
-1031 MENSQ
+1031 KENAQ
-1036 AAELLAFKGTEEE
+1036 AEELLAFKGTEEE

-1058 QELAEFDVEY
+1058 QELAELDVKY
-1068 LQSLETM
+1068 LKDLEEK
-1075 LQKVADDRTL
+1075 LQKVVDNGKL
-1085 EGMSVSLDDADYNKI
+1085 EGMSVSFDDDQYREI

-1114 AGNAQEASQEP
+1114 AGTAQDSS
-1125 SDSPK
+1125 SDPN
-1130 KESHSVLEGTG
+1130 EGHSIKEGTG
-1141 KGSLFG
+1141 KGSILG
-1147 VSQEDWETLFSNIAQ
+1147 VAIDEWQVLIEHIKE
-1162 GKFGAED
+1162 GKLSAED
-1169 LRTTIAGIGGAAQE
+1169 FQNVVTGIGSAAE
-1183 AFSLASKFMD
+1183 YAFSTASKFLD

-1209 QDNRKNS
+1209 QDARKKS

-1238 DAEYDAYQEE
+1238 DAEYEAYQEE
-1248 LALKQA
+1248 LALNQA
-1254 KREKTMNLTQAIINT
+1254 KREKTLNLTQAIINT

-1306 QPITTGAEEGGY
+1306 QPITTGAEDGGY

-1394 VTAMPGRVS
+1394 ATAMPGRVS
-1403 GGFIDGGN
+1403 GGFLDGGN
-1411 SQPVA
+1411 SQIMT
-1416 ASSDGI
+1416 ASADGI

>member
-22 LDTEKEISKLES
+22 LDTEKAISKLES
-34 EIKSLKKA
+34 ELKSLKNA

-49 ISETNKK
+49 IAKTNKK
-56 LTEAKS
+56 LSEAKS
-62 KYAELQRQMNLGQKT
+62 RYSELQRQMTLDKMT

-103 ALNAELIISQKRFRE
+103 ALNAELMETRKRFRE
-118 LTTQAQN
+118 LEKQS
-125 TQNALRK
+125 
-132 GWDNLG
+132 
-138 KLSVA
+138 LSTKDVLSMTL
-143 TNNIV
+143 TNIGNMAI
-148 QLYGRFSGQIEQAKQ
+148 GARAITDIISGLWNKTEQARE

-181 SRDEIEELSAELKKF
+181 SRDEIEDLSAGLKKF

-213 KLGISGKE
+213 KLGLSAKE

-266 LEKAMLSVGSAIN
+266 LERAMLSVGSAIN

-301 IAPNAKIS
+301 IAPNASIS

-338 TAMFR
+338 TAMFK

-358 FRDLL
+358 FRNLL
-363 NNDVNAA
+363 ETDVNAA
-370 LVKVLEGMKG
+370 LIKVLEGMKG

-387 VDAMDEMNLNG
+387 VDAMGEMHLNG

-408 ANNVDMLKTQQQLAN
+408 ANNVEMLKEQQSLAN
-423 EAFQEG
+423 EAFMEG
-429 TSLTDEFNTKNES
+429 TSLTNEFNTKNES

-456 TSVEIGQKLMPA
+456 TSVEIGQKLMPI
-468 ANIAISG
+468 ANMTIGVS
-475 TNTFLGVISKLIT
+475 NSFLGIISKLIT
-488 LLGKYGYAIGTVTT
+488 LLGKYGYAIGTATA

-513 AYLFSAEFRAALLK
+513 AYIFSADFRAALLK

-533 ASSKANSL
+533 AAGKANSL
-541 HTVTLKIL
+541 HTVSLKIL

-582 AQGIASLVS
+582 AQGISFLVS

-599 LRELNSR
+599 LRELNKR
-606 TIDTTSSF
+606 TVDTTSSF

-632 EAATKA
+632 DAATKA
-638 AKGSDE
+638 AEGSDE
-644 RKRAIEKINELY
+644 RKRVIDKINELY
-656 GDYLPHLLTEK
+656 GDYLPQLLTEK

-676 LANVNTQLE
+676 LKNVNTQLE
-685 QRIKLRAR
+685 QKIKLQAR
-693 ESAELDVLQQKEDT
+693 ENAEMDIQQHKMDA
-707 VKATLHAL
+707 VKAAL
-715 GAEYEKQNGR
+715 DSFNKRYEKMNKGQSLSAAQVGSLTGALSQYYDMPDISHFIEMRDVIAGIFDETADNQDRQVNNIIALFTEAQENGVKLR
-725 KMSTSD
+725 SMVDGLFGVQSSGKNAPLG
-731 IETLTKGISKSYDAG
+731 TLTGG
-746 QMTDDLKDE
+746 
-755 ISTVFGRDVDWNT
+755 STEN
-768 SAKHTVYA
+768 
-776 APNLP
+776 
-781 PTVKGSAT
+781 
-789 DSPLVNIGN
+789 
-798 EFAKAAANGN
+798 
-808 ELRSV
+808 
-813 IKGLYGD
+813 
-820 LTSEPSGNIT
+820 SG
-830 PLGKLVDGTTK
+830 DGT
-841 NSGGGTGGNGGSG
+841 GGTGSPGSSTG
-854 GGSDDDKWRLD
+854 ETAAEKSAL
-865 KDEAYLRGK
+865 A
-874 IDLQKKYAAKEIAT
+874 LQKGLEQVFQEINEESEKLFQET
-888 KDELDAQILQLE
+888 LKRIEQDAE
-900 IDTLDR
+900 M
-906 RIKSGKVGGE
+906 K
-916 ELLKLQEQLAG
+916 
-927 KRAQQTEKESR
+927 
-938 KDEQQAKEEARKKEE
+938 
-953 QAKTATQLAID
+953 TQLVID
-964 AEKDLKEKAIK
+964 NEKDLTQKAIM
-975 EENRRYEAEKKKA
+975 EEDWRYEKERAKA
-988 EGNAESLELVEK
+988 GDNAELLELAETK
-1000 IHQNKLDRIE
+1000 HQNNLDKIRL
-1010 IDAFNREIK
+1010 DAFNREVK

-1058 QELAEFDVEY
+1058 QELAEFDVKY
-1068 LQSLETM
+1068 LQDLEEK
-1075 LQKVADDRTL
+1075 LQEIVDAKTL
-1085 EGMSVSLDDADYNKI
+1085 EGMSVGFDEKQYREI

-1114 AGNAQEASQEP
+1114 AGEAEEASQDPNEG
-1125 SDSPK
+1125 
-1130 KESHSVLEGTG
+1130 HSIKEGTG
-1141 KGSLFG
+1141 KGSILG
-1147 VSQEDWETLFSNIAQ
+1147 VAIDEWQVLIEHIKE
-1162 GKFGAED
+1162 GKLSAED
-1169 LRTTIAGIGGAAQE
+1169 FQNVVTGIGSAAE
-1183 AFSLASKFMD
+1183 YAFSTASKFMD
-1193 LAKKKEDAQLK
+1193 LTKKKEDAQLK
-1204 EYKKN
+1204 DYKKN
-1209 QDNRKNS
+1209 QDNRKKS

-1254 KREKTMNLTQAIINT
+1254 KRDKALNLTQAIINT
-1269 ALGVTSTLAQ
+1269 ALSVTSTIAQ
-1279 FGATP
+1279 LGATP
-1284 WGIAAAAV
+1284 WGIAAAAIA
-1292 SAAMGAAEIAIIAS
+1292 AAMGAAEIAIIAS
-1306 QPITTGAEEGGY
+1306 QPVTSGAEEGGY
-1318 IGVRRR
+1318 IGVKRR
-1324 QDGRT
+1324 QDGKS
-1329 FNARMNPDAR
+1329 FNARLNPDAR
-1339 GFVTQPTVIV
+1339 GFVSSPTVIV

-1359 HEALENPS
+1359 HEALENPT

-1385 SLNFSAVYP
+1385 SLNFNAVYP
-1394 VTAMPGRVS
+1394 ATAMPGRVS
-1403 GGFIDGGN
+1403 GGFIDDGN
-1411 SQPVA
+1411 SRIVTT
-1416 ASSDGI
+1416 SSDGREGT
-1422 DSPASDA
+1422 ATDA
-1429 ALTKAIEKLMK
+1429 ALTKAIEKLTK

-1462 EKYNRIKRR
+1462 DKYNKLKRR

>member
-22 LDTEKEISKLES
+22 LDTEKAISKLES
-34 EIKSLKKA
+34 ELKSLKNA

-49 ISETNKK
+49 IAKTNKK
-56 LTEAKS
+56 LSEAKS
-62 KYAELQRQMNLGQKT
+62 RYSELQRQMTLDKMT

-103 ALNAELIISQKRFRE
+103 ALNAELMETRKRFRE
-118 LTTQAQN
+118 LEKQS
-125 TQNALRK
+125 
-132 GWDNLG
+132 
-138 KLSVA
+138 LSTKDVLSMTL
-143 TNNIV
+143 TNIGNMAI
-148 QLYGRFSGQIEQAKQ
+148 GARAITDIISGLWNKTEQARE

-181 SRDEIEELSAELKKF
+181 SRDEIEDLSAGLKKF

-213 KLGISGKE
+213 KLGLSAKE

-266 LEKAMLSVGSAIN
+266 LERAMLSVGSAIN

-301 IAPNAKIS
+301 IAPNASIS

-338 TAMFR
+338 TAMFK

-358 FRDLL
+358 FRNLL
-363 NNDVNAA
+363 ETDVNAA
-370 LVKVLEGMKG
+370 LIKVLEGMKG

-387 VDAMDEMNLNG
+387 VDAMGEMHLNG

-408 ANNVDMLKTQQQLAN
+408 ANNVEMLKEQQSLAN
-423 EAFQEG
+423 EAFMEG
-429 TSLTDEFNTKNES
+429 TSLTNEFNTKNKS

-456 TSVEIGQKLMPA
+456 TSVEIGQKLMPI
-468 ANIAISG
+468 ANMTIGVS
-475 TNTFLGVISKLIT
+475 NSFLGIISKLIT
-488 LLGKYGYAIGTVTT
+488 LLGKYGYAIGTATA

-513 AYLFSAEFRAALLK
+513 AYIFSADFRAALLK

-533 ASSKANSL
+533 AAGKANSL
-541 HTVTLKIL
+541 HTVSLKIL

-582 AQGIASLVS
+582 AQGISFLVS

-599 LRELNSR
+599 LRELNKR
-606 TIDTTSSF
+606 TVDTTSSF

-632 EAATKA
+632 DAATKA
-638 AKGSDE
+638 AEGSDE
-644 RKRAIEKINELY
+644 RKRVIDKINELY
-656 GDYLPHLLTEK
+656 GDYLPQLLTEK

-676 LANVNTQLE
+676 LTNVNTQLE
-685 QRIKLRAR
+685 RKIKLQAR
-693 ESAELDVLQQKEDT
+693 ENAEMDIQQHKMDA
-707 VKATLHAL
+707 VKAAL
-715 GAEYEKQNGR
+715 GSFNKRYEKMNKGQSMSAAQIGSLSGALSQYYDMPDISHFTEMRDVIAGIFNETIDNQDRQVNNIIALFSEAQENGAKLR
-725 KMSTSD
+725 SMVDGLFGVQSSGKNAPLG
-731 IETLTKGISKSYDAG
+731 TLTDG
-746 QMTDDLKDE
+746 
-755 ISTVFGRDVDWNT
+755 STED
-768 SAKHTVYA
+768 
-776 APNLP
+776 
-781 PTVKGSAT
+781 
-789 DSPLVNIGN
+789 
-798 EFAKAAANGN
+798 
-808 ELRSV
+808 
-813 IKGLYGD
+813 
-820 LTSEPSGNIT
+820 
-830 PLGKLVDGTTK
+830 
-841 NSGGGTGGNGGSG
+841 SGGGTGGTGGKGSSG
-854 GGSDDDKWRLD
+854 SSPVETAAEKSAL
-865 KDEAYLRGK
+865 A
-874 IDLQKKYAAKEIAT
+874 LQKGLEQVFQEINEDSEKLFQET
-888 KDELDAQILQLE
+888 LKRIEQDAEMKTQIV
-900 IDTLDR
+900 IDN
-906 RIKSGKVGGE
+906 
-916 ELLKLQEQLAG
+916 
-927 KRAQQTEKESR
+927 
-938 KDEQQAKEEARKKEE
+938 
-953 QAKTATQLAID
+953 
-964 AEKDLKEKAIK
+964 EKDLTQKAIM
-975 EENRRYEAEKKKA
+975 EEDLRYEKERAKA
-988 EGNAESLELVEK
+988 GDNAELLELAETK
-1000 IHQNKLDRIE
+1000 HQNNLDKIRL
-1010 IDAFNREIK
+1010 DAFNREVK

-1058 QELAEFDVEY
+1058 AELANFDVEY
-1068 LQSLETM
+1068 LQNLETM
-1075 LQKVADDRTL
+1075 LQKVADAKTL

-1114 AGNAQEASQEP
+1114 VGTAQESSQES
-1125 SDSPK
+1125 SDGPK
-1130 KESHSVLEGTG
+1130 KESHSLTEGTG
-1141 KGSLFG
+1141 NGSLFG
-1147 VSQEDWETLFSNIAQ
+1147 VSQDDWDTFFANLKE

-1169 LRTTIAGIGGAAQE
+1169 LQTVVAGIGGAAQE

-1193 LAKKKEDAQLK
+1193 LTKKKEDAQLK
-1204 EYKKN
+1204 DYKKN
-1209 QDNRKNS
+1209 QDNRKKS

-1254 KREKTMNLTQAIINT
+1254 KRDKALNLTQAIINT
-1269 ALGVTSTLAQ
+1269 ALSVTSTIAQ
-1279 FGATP
+1279 LGATP
-1284 WGIAAAAV
+1284 WGIAAAAIA
-1292 SAAMGAAEIAIIAS
+1292 AAMGAAEIAIIAS
-1306 QPITTGAEEGGY
+1306 QPVTSGAEEGGY
-1318 IGVRRR
+1318 IGVKRR
-1324 QDGRT
+1324 QDGKS
-1329 FNARMNPDAR
+1329 FNARLNPDAR
-1339 GFVTQPTVIV
+1339 GFVSSPTVIV

-1359 HEALENPS
+1359 HEALENPT

-1385 SLNFSAVYP
+1385 SLNFNAVYP
-1394 VTAMPGRVS
+1394 ATAMPGRVS
-1403 GGFIDGGN
+1403 GGFIDDGN
-1411 SQPVA
+1411 SRIVTT
-1416 ASSDGI
+1416 SSDGHE
-1422 DSPASDA
+1422 DTATDA
-1429 ALTKAIEKLMK
+1429 ALTKAIEKLTK

-1462 EKYNRIKRR
+1462 DKYNKLKRR

>member
-22 LDTEKEISKLES
+22 LDTEKAISKLES
-34 EIKSLKKA
+34 ELKSLKKA

-56 LTEAKS
+56 LTDAKS
-62 KYAELQRQMNLGQKT
+62 KYAELQRQISLDGKT
-77 MAELKSHIKATRAA
+77 MAELKTHVTATRAA
-91 LEKAVPGTENWD
+91 LSKAVPGTDNWV
-103 ALNAELIISQKRFRE
+103 ALNNELLVSSKRLKALE
-118 LTTQAQN
+118 NQAKN
-125 TQNALRK
+125 TK
-132 GWDNLG
+132 EVVSEVWHSWSG
-138 KLSVA
+138 VA
-143 TNNIV
+143 VAANNISN
-148 QLYGRFSGQIEQAKQ
+148 LISRYSGQIEEAKQ

-363 NNDVNAA
+363 TNDVNGA

-380 DQGLFDI
+380 DQGLFNI
-387 VDAMDEMNLNG
+387 VDAMDEMHLNG

-429 TSLTDEFNTKNES
+429 TSLTNEFNTKNES

-468 ANIAISG
+468 ANMVIGG

-488 LLGKYGYAIGTVTT
+488 LFGKYQAAIITVTG
-502 LTALYIAKKKI
+502 LTALYVAKKKI

-582 AQGIASLVS
+582 AHGIAFLVS

-599 LRELNSR
+599 LRELNKR
-606 TIDTTSSF
+606 TVDTTSSF

-632 EAATKA
+632 DAATKA
-638 AKGSDE
+638 AEGSDE
-644 RKRAIEKINELY
+644 RKRVIDKINELY
-656 GDYLPHLLTEK
+656 GDYLPQLLTEK

-676 LANVNTQLE
+676 LKNVNTQLE
-685 QRIKLRAR
+685 QKIKLQAR
-693 ESAELDVLQQKEDT
+693 ENAEMDIQQHKMDA
-707 VKATLHAL
+707 VKAAL
-715 GAEYEKQNGR
+715 DSFNKRYEKMNKGQSLSAAQVGSLTGALSQYYDMPDISHFIEMRDVIAGIFNETIDNQDRQVNNIIALFTEAQENGAKLR
-725 KMSTSD
+725 SMVDGLFGVQSSGKNAPLG
-731 IETLTKGISKSYDAG
+731 TLTDG
-746 QMTDDLKDE
+746 
-755 ISTVFGRDVDWNT
+755 STED
-768 SAKHTVYA
+768 
-776 APNLP
+776 
-781 PTVKGSAT
+781 
-789 DSPLVNIGN
+789 
-798 EFAKAAANGN
+798 
-808 ELRSV
+808 
-813 IKGLYGD
+813 
-820 LTSEPSGNIT
+820 
-830 PLGKLVDGTTK
+830 
-841 NSGGGTGGNGGSG
+841 SGGGTGGKGSS
-854 GGSDDDKWRLD
+854 GSSPVETAAEKSAL
-865 KDEAYLRGK
+865 A
-874 IDLQKKYAAKEIAT
+874 LQKGLEQVFQEVNEESEKLFQETLKRIEQ
-888 KDELDAQILQLE
+888 DAE
-900 IDTLDR
+900 M
-906 RIKSGKVGGE
+906 K
-916 ELLKLQEQLAG
+916 
-927 KRAQQTEKESR
+927 
-938 KDEQQAKEEARKKEE
+938 
-953 QAKTATQLAID
+953 TQLVID
-964 AEKDLKEKAIK
+964 NEKDLTQKAIM
-975 EENRRYEAEKKKA
+975 EEDLRYEKERAKA
-988 EGNAESLELVEK
+988 GDNAELLELAETK
-1000 IHQNKLDRIE
+1000 HQNNLDKIRL
-1010 IDAFNREIK
+1010 DAFNREVK

-1058 QELAEFDVEY
+1058 AELANFDVEY
-1068 LQSLETM
+1068 LQNLEAM
-1075 LQKVADDRTL
+1075 LQKVADAKTL
-1085 EGMSVSLDDADYNKI
+1085 EGMSVSLDDANYNKI

-1114 AGNAQEASQEP
+1114 VGTAQESSQEP

-1130 KESHSVLEGTG
+1130 KESHSLTEGTG
-1141 KGSLFG
+1141 NGSLFG
-1147 VSQEDWETLFSNIAQ
+1147 VSQDDWETFFANLKE

-1169 LRTTIAGIGGAAQE
+1169 LQTVVAGIGGAAQE

-1193 LAKKKEDAQLK
+1193 LTKKKEDAQLK
-1204 EYKKN
+1204 DYKKN
-1209 QDNRKNS
+1209 QDNRKKS

-1254 KREKTMNLTQAIINT
+1254 KRDKALNLTQAIINT
-1269 ALGVTSTLAQ
+1269 ALSVTSTIAQ
-1279 FGATP
+1279 LGATP
-1284 WGIAAAAV
+1284 WGIAAAAIA
-1292 SAAMGAAEIAIIAS
+1292 AAMGAAEIAIIAS
-1306 QPITTGAEEGGY
+1306 QPVTSGAEEGGY
-1318 IGVRRR
+1318 IGVKRR
-1324 QDGRT
+1324 QDGKS
-1329 FNARMNPDAR
+1329 FNARLNPDAR
-1339 GFVTQPTVIV
+1339 GFVSSPTVIV

-1359 HEALENPS
+1359 HEALENPT

-1385 SLNFSAVYP
+1385 SLNFNAVYP
-1394 VTAMPGRVS
+1394 ATAMPGRVS
-1403 GGFIDGGN
+1403 GGFIDEGN
-1411 SQPVA
+1411 SRIVTT
-1416 ASSDGI
+1416 SSDGHE
-1422 DSPASDA
+1422 DTATDA
-1429 ALTKAIEKLMK
+1429 ALTKAIEKLTK

-1462 EKYNRIKRR
+1462 DKYNKLKRR

>member
-22 LDTEKEISKLES
+22 LDTEKAISKLES
-34 EIKSLKKA
+34 ELKSLKKA

-49 ISETNKK
+49 IADTNKR

-62 KYAELQRQMNLGQKT
+62 KYAELQRQMSLDKKT

-118 LTTQAQN
+118 LAIQAKN
-125 TQNALRK
+125 TQNTLLK
-132 GWDNLG
+132 GWDNFG

-143 TNNIV
+143 SNNII
-148 QLYGRFSGQIEQAKQ
+148 QLYSRFSGRIEEAKQ

-181 SRDEIEELSAELKKF
+181 SRDEIDELSAELKKF

-213 KLGISGKE
+213 KLGLSGKE

-266 LEKAMLSVGSAIN
+266 LERAMLSVGSAIN

-301 IAPNAKIS
+301 IAPNASIS

-338 TAMFR
+338 TAMFK

-363 NNDVNAA
+363 TNDVNGA

-387 VDAMDEMNLNG
+387 VDAMDEMHLNG

-408 ANNVDMLKTQQQLAN
+408 ANNVEMLKEQQSLAN
-423 EAFQEG
+423 EAFMEG
-429 TSLTDEFNTKNES
+429 TSLTNEFNTKNES

-456 TSVEIGQKLMPA
+456 TSVEIGQKLMPLSNEMIGHTGNFLKIISQLVGLIVKYEVA
-468 ANIAISG
+468 LKVLGGSIVLYNI
-475 TNTFLGVISKLIT
+475 
-488 LLGKYGYAIGTVTT
+488 Y
-502 LTALYIAKKKI
+502 KKI
-513 AYLFSAEFRAALLK
+513 AYLFSAEFRTAILK

-533 ASSKANSL
+533 AAGKANSL
-541 HTVTLKIL
+541 HAVSLKIL

-574 VIAAVAAL
+574 VIAGIAAL
-582 AQGIASLVS
+582 AQGISFLVS
-591 KSREATKE
+591 RSREATKE
-599 LRELNSR
+599 LRELNKR
-606 TIDTTSSF
+606 TVDTTSSF

-632 EAATKA
+632 DAATKA
-638 AKGSDE
+638 AEGSDE
-644 RKRAIEKINELY
+644 RKRVIDKINELY
-656 GDYLPHLLTEK
+656 GDYLPNLLTEK

-676 LANVNTQLE
+676 LKNVNTQLE
-685 QRIKLRAR
+685 QKIKLQAR
-693 ESAELDVLQQKEDT
+693 ENAEMDIQQHRTDAIKGAVDAIIDSYKKINGQNMPAEAISSITTKVATAYDT
-707 VKATLHAL
+707 
-715 GAEYEKQNGR
+715 N
-725 KMSTSD
+725 D
-731 IETLTKGISKSYDAG
+731 IEGLKKDIEESVGKKLPTWDFYSLGNTKDWGLISLKS
-746 QMTDDLKDE
+746 
-755 ISTVFGRDVDWNT
+755 
-768 SAKHTVYA
+768 
-776 APNLP
+776 
-781 PTVKGSAT
+781 
-789 DSPLVNIGN
+789 
-798 EFAKAAANGN
+798 EFQTAIDKGN
-808 ELRSV
+808 ELRATV
-813 IKGLYGD
+813 NGLFGE
-820 LTSEPSGNIT
+820 LNNGPSGNT
-830 PLGKLVDGTTK
+830 APLGKLVEGA
-841 NSGGGTGGNGGSG
+841 NGNAGTGSKGKELSAEE
-854 GGSDDDKWRLD
+854 KKRL
-865 KDEAYLRGK
+865 ERE
-874 IDLQKKYAAKEIAT
+874 AAKER
-888 KDELDAQILQLE
+888 ERQERERQ
-900 IDTLDR
+900 R
-906 RIKSGKVGGE
+906 E
-916 ELLKLQEQLAG
+916 EK
-927 KRAQQTEKESR
+927 
-938 KDEQQAKEEARKKEE
+938 QQAKEEARKIEEQEKLKGRLIIESETDLTEKALKEE
-953 QAKTATQLAID
+953 Q
-964 AEKDLKEKAIK
+964 
-975 EENRRYEAEKKKA
+975 RRYDEEKKTA
-988 EGNAESLELVEK
+988 EGNAELLELVERTHRNRIDK
-1000 IHQNKLDRIE
+1000 IQF
-1010 IDAFNREIK
+1010 DAFNREIK
-1019 RLEDEHKLRRTQ
+1019 RLEEEHRLKRQQ

-1058 QELAEFDVEY
+1058 AELANFDVEY
-1068 LQSLETM
+1068 LQNLEAM
-1075 LQKVADDRTL
+1075 LQKVADAKTL

-1114 AGNAQEASQEP
+1114 VGTAQESSQEP

-1130 KESHSVLEGTG
+1130 KESHSLTEGTG

-1147 VSQEDWETLFSNIAQ
+1147 VSQDEWETFFANLKE

-1169 LRTTIAGIGGAAQE
+1169 LQTVVAGIGGAAQE

-1193 LAKKKEDAQLK
+1193 LTKKKEDAQLK
-1204 EYKKN
+1204 DYKKN
-1209 QDNRKNS
+1209 QDNRKKS

-1254 KREKTMNLTQAIINT
+1254 KRDKALNLTQAIINT
-1269 ALGVTSTLAQ
+1269 ALSVTSTIAQ
-1279 FGATP
+1279 LGATP
-1284 WGIAAAAV
+1284 WGIAAAAIA
-1292 SAAMGAAEIAIIAS
+1292 AAMGAAEIAIIAS
-1306 QPITTGAEEGGY
+1306 QPVTSGAEEGGY
-1318 IGVRRR
+1318 IGVKRR
-1324 QDGRT
+1324 QDGKS
-1329 FNARMNPDAR
+1329 FNARLNPDAR
-1339 GFVTQPTVIV
+1339 GFVSSPTVIV

-1359 HEALENPS
+1359 HEALENPT

-1385 SLNFSAVYP
+1385 SLNFNAVYP
-1394 VTAMPGRVS
+1394 ATAMPGRVS
-1403 GGFIDGGN
+1403 GGFIDEGN
-1411 SQPVA
+1411 SRIVTT
-1416 ASSDGI
+1416 SSDGHE
-1422 DSPASDA
+1422 DTATDA
-1429 ALTKAIEKLMK
+1429 ALTKAIEKLTK

-1462 EKYNRIKRR
+1462 DKYNKLKRR

>member
-14 GDAGRKEI
+14 GNAGRKKI
-22 LDTEKEISKLES
+22 LDTEKAISKLES
-34 EIKSLKKA
+34 ELKSLKKA

-49 ISETNKK
+49 IADTNKR

-62 KYAELQRQMNLGQKT
+62 KYAELQRQMSLDQKT

-91 LEKAVPGTENWD
+91 LEKAVPGTDNWD

-118 LTTQAQN
+118 LAIQAKN
-125 TQNALRK
+125 TQNTLLK
-132 GWDNLG
+132 GWDNFG

-143 TNNIV
+143 SNNII
-148 QLYGRFSGQIEQAKQ
+148 QLYSRFSGRIDEAKQ

-181 SRDEIEELSAELKKF
+181 SRDEIEDLSEKLKKF

-213 KLGISGKE
+213 KLGLSAKE

-229 ADKINVALKEDLG
+229 ADKINVALKEDIG

-266 LEKAMLSVGSAIN
+266 LERAMLSVGSAIN

-301 IAPNAKIS
+301 IAPNASIS

-338 TAMFR
+338 TAMFK
-343 KTETFAQIAKMPFEE
+343 KTETFAEIASMPFEE
-358 FRDLL
+358 FRNLL
-363 NNDVNAA
+363 ETDVNAA
-370 LVKVLEGMKG
+370 LIKVLEGMKG

-387 VDAMDEMNLNG
+387 VDAMGEMHLNG

-408 ANNVDMLKTQQQLAN
+408 ANNVEMLKEQQSLAN

-429 TSLTDEFNTKNES
+429 TSLTNEFNAKNES

-456 TSVEIGQKLMPA
+456 TSVEIGQKLMPLSNEMIGHTGNFLKIISQLVGLIVKYEVA
-468 ANIAISG
+468 LKVLGGSIVLYNI
-475 TNTFLGVISKLIT
+475 
-488 LLGKYGYAIGTVTT
+488 Y
-502 LTALYIAKKKI
+502 KKI
-513 AYLFSAEFRAALLK
+513 AYLFSAEFRTAILK

-533 ASSKANSL
+533 AAGKANSL
-541 HTVTLKIL
+541 HTVSLKIL

-574 VIAAVAAL
+574 VIAGIAAL
-582 AQGIASLVS
+582 AQGISFLVS
-591 KSREATKE
+591 RSREATKE
-599 LRELNSR
+599 LRELNKR
-606 TIDTTSSF
+606 TVDTTSSF

-632 EAATKA
+632 DAATKA
-638 AKGSDE
+638 AEGSDE
-644 RKRAIEKINELY
+644 RKRVIDKINELY
-656 GDYLPHLLTEK
+656 GDYLPNLLTEK
-667 TSNEELETA
+667 SSNEELETA
-676 LANVNTQLE
+676 LKNVNTQLE
-685 QRIKLRAR
+685 QKIKLQAR
-693 ESAELDVLQQKEDT
+693 ENAEMDISKHRTDAIKGAVDAIIDSYKKINGQNMPAEAISSITTKVATAYDT
-707 VKATLHAL
+707 
-715 GAEYEKQNGR
+715 N
-725 KMSTSD
+725 D
-731 IETLTKGISKSYDAG
+731 IEGLKKDIEDSVGKELPTWDFYSLGNIKDWGLIS
-746 QMTDDLKDE
+746 LK
-755 ISTVFGRDVDWNT
+755 
-768 SAKHTVYA
+768 Y
-776 APNLP
+776 
-781 PTVKGSAT
+781 
-789 DSPLVNIGN
+789 
-798 EFAKAAANGN
+798 EFQTAIDKGN
-808 ELRSV
+808 ELRATV
-813 IKGLYGD
+813 NGLFGE
-820 LTSEPSGNIT
+820 LSNGPSGNPA
-830 PLGKLVDGTTK
+830 PLGSLVDGANGNT
-841 NSGGGTGGNGGSG
+841 GTGGKGSS
-854 GGSDDDKWRLD
+854 GSSPVETAAEKSAL
-865 KDEAYLRGK
+865 A
-874 IDLQKKYAAKEIAT
+874 LQKGLEQVFQEINEDSEKLFQET
-888 KDELDAQILQLE
+888 LKRIEQDAE
-900 IDTLDR
+900 M
-906 RIKSGKVGGE
+906 K
-916 ELLKLQEQLAG
+916 
-927 KRAQQTEKESR
+927 
-938 KDEQQAKEEARKKEE
+938 
-953 QAKTATQLAID
+953 TQLVID
-964 AEKDLKEKAIK
+964 NEKDLTQKAIM
-975 EENRRYEAEKKKA
+975 EEDLRYEKERAKA
-988 EGNAESLELVEK
+988 GDNAELLELAETK
-1000 IHQNKLDRIE
+1000 HQNNLDKIRL
-1010 IDAFNREIK
+1010 DAFNSEVK

-1058 QELAEFDVEY
+1058 AELANFDVEY
-1068 LQSLETM
+1068 LQNLETM
-1075 LQKVADDRTL
+1075 LQKVADSGQI
-1085 EGMSVSLDDADYNKI
+1085 EGMSVSLDDSEYNKV

-1114 AGNAQEASQEP
+1114 VGTAQESSQEP

-1130 KESHSVLEGTG
+1130 KESHSLTEGTG

-1147 VSQEDWETLFSNIAQ
+1147 VSQDEWETFFANLKE

-1169 LRTTIAGIGGAAQE
+1169 LQTVVAGIGGAAQE

-1193 LAKKKEDAQLK
+1193 LTKKKEDAQLK
-1204 EYKKN
+1204 DYKKN
-1209 QDNRKNS
+1209 QDNRKKS

-1254 KREKTMNLTQAIINT
+1254 KRDKALNLTQAIINT
-1269 ALGVTSTLAQ
+1269 ALSVTSTIAQ
-1279 FGATP
+1279 LGATP
-1284 WGIAAAAV
+1284 WGIAAAAIA
-1292 SAAMGAAEIAIIAS
+1292 AAMGAAEIAIIAS
-1306 QPITTGAEEGGY
+1306 QPVTSGAEEGGY
-1318 IGVRRR
+1318 IGVKRR
-1324 QDGRT
+1324 QDGKS
-1329 FNARMNPDAR
+1329 FNARLNPDAR
-1339 GFVTQPTVIV
+1339 GFVSSPTVIV

-1367 LLPIISTM
+1367 LMPIISTM

-1385 SLNFSAVYP
+1385 SLNFNAVYP
-1394 VTAMPGRVS
+1394 ATAMPGRVS
-1403 GGFIDGGN
+1403 GGFIDDGN
-1411 SQPVA
+1411 SRIVTT
-1416 ASSDGI
+1416 SSDGHEGT
-1422 DSPASDA
+1422 ATDA
-1429 ALTKAIEKLMK
+1429 ALTKAIEKLTK

-1462 EKYNRIKRR
+1462 DKYNKLKRR

>member
-22 LDTEKEISKLES
+22 LDTEKAISKLES
-34 EIKSLKKA
+34 ELKSLKKA

-56 LTEAKS
+56 LTDAKS
-62 KYAELQRQMNLGQKT
+62 KFAELQRQMNLDQKT

-91 LEKAVPGTENWD
+91 LEKAVPGTENWNV
-103 ALNAELIISQKRFRE
+103 LNAELLECRKRFAE
-118 LTTQAQN
+118 L
-125 TQNALRK
+125 
-132 GWDNLG
+132 
-138 KLSVA
+138 
-143 TNNIV
+143 
-148 QLYGRFSGQIEQAKQ
+148 AKQ
-163 SWLQYDEAL
+163 SQSTKAVLSNTFTNIGNISIGIKALIDIASGLWNKTEQAREAWLQYDEAL

-213 KLGISGKE
+213 KLGLSGKE

-266 LEKAMLSVGSAIN
+266 LERAMLSVGSAIN

-301 IAPNAKIS
+301 IAPNASIS

-338 TAMFR
+338 TAMFK

-358 FRDLL
+358 FRNLL
-363 NNDVNAA
+363 ETDVNAA
-370 LVKVLEGMKG
+370 LIKVLEGMKG

-387 VDAMDEMNLNG
+387 VDAMGEMHLNG

-429 TSLTDEFNTKNES
+429 TSLTNEFNTKNES

-447 EKLKKRITE
+447 DKLKKRITE

-468 ANIAISG
+468 ANMVIGG

-488 LLGKYGYAIGTVTT
+488 LLGKYQAAIITVTG
-502 LTALYIAKKKI
+502 LTALYVAKKKI

-533 ASSKANSL
+533 AAGKANSL
-541 HTVTLKIL
+541 HAVSLKIL

-574 VIAAVAAL
+574 VIAGIAAL
-582 AQGIASLVS
+582 AQGISFLVS
-591 KSREATKE
+591 RSREATKE
-599 LRELNSR
+599 LRELNKR
-606 TIDTTSSF
+606 TVDTTSSF

-632 EAATKA
+632 DAATSA
-638 AKGSDE
+638 AEGSDE
-644 RKRAIEKINELY
+644 RKRAIDKINELY
-656 GDYLPHLLTEK
+656 GDYLPNLLTEK

-676 LANVNTQLE
+676 LKNVNTQLE
-685 QRIKLRAR
+685 QKIKLQAR
-693 ESAELDVLQQKEDT
+693 ENAEMDIQQHKMDT
-707 VKATLHAL
+707 IKAVVDAL
-715 GAEYEKQNGR
+715 AKDYEKKFGKKIPTAVMQN
-725 KMSTSD
+725 
-731 IETLTKGISKSYDAG
+731 LASKASSAYDSG
-746 QMTDDLKDE
+746 
-755 ISTVFGRDVDWNT
+755 STVGLQKSIEDLYERDFQWGSQNSRPGFDFQAWNIL
-768 SAKHTVYA
+768 AIR
-776 APNLP
+776 
-781 PTVKGSAT
+781 
-789 DSPLVNIGN
+789 D
-798 EFAKAAANGN
+798 EFQTAIDKGN
-808 ELRSV
+808 ELRATV
-813 IKGLYGD
+813 NGLFGE
-820 LTSEPSGNIT
+820 LGNGPSSNT
-830 PLGKLVDGTTK
+830 APLGTLTDGSTED
-841 NSGGGTGGNGGSG
+841 SGGGTGGKGSS
-854 GGSDDDKWRLD
+854 GSSPVETAAEKSAL
-865 KDEAYLRGK
+865 A
-874 IDLQKKYAAKEIAT
+874 LQKGLEQVFQEINEESEKLFQET
-888 KDELDAQILQLE
+888 LKRIEQDAE
-900 IDTLDR
+900 M
-906 RIKSGKVGGE
+906 K
-916 ELLKLQEQLAG
+916 
-927 KRAQQTEKESR
+927 
-938 KDEQQAKEEARKKEE
+938 
-953 QAKTATQLAID
+953 TQLVID
-964 AEKDLKEKAIK
+964 NEKDLTQKAIM
-975 EENRRYEAEKKKA
+975 EEDLRYEKERAKA
-988 EGNAESLELVEK
+988 GDNAELLELAETK
-1000 IHQNKLDRIE
+1000 HQNNLDKIRL
-1010 IDAFNREIK
+1010 DAFNREVK

-1058 QELAEFDVEY
+1058 AELANFDVEY
-1068 LQSLETM
+1068 LQNLEAM
-1075 LQKVADDRTL
+1075 LQKVADAKTL

-1114 AGNAQEASQEP
+1114 VGTAQESSQEP

-1130 KESHSVLEGTG
+1130 KESHSLTEGTG

-1147 VSQEDWETLFSNIAQ
+1147 VSQDEWETFFANLKE

-1169 LRTTIAGIGGAAQE
+1169 LQTVVTGIGGAAQE

-1193 LAKKKEDAQLK
+1193 LTKKKEDAQLK
-1204 EYKKN
+1204 DYKKN
-1209 QDNRKNS
+1209 QDNRKKS

-1254 KREKTMNLTQAIINT
+1254 KRDKALNLTQAIINT
-1269 ALGVTSTLAQ
+1269 ALSVTSTIAQ
-1279 FGATP
+1279 LGATP
-1284 WGIAAAAV
+1284 WGIAAAAIA
-1292 SAAMGAAEIAIIAS
+1292 AAMGAAEIAIIAS
-1306 QPITTGAEEGGY
+1306 QPVTSGAEEGGY
-1318 IGVRRR
+1318 IGVKRR
-1324 QDGRT
+1324 QDGKS
-1329 FNARMNPDAR
+1329 FNARLNPDAR
-1339 GFVTQPTVIV
+1339 GFVSSPTVIV

-1385 SLNFSAVYP
+1385 SLNFNAVYP
-1394 VTAMPGRVS
+1394 ATAMPGRAS
-1403 GGFIDGGN
+1403 GRFIDDGN
-1411 SQPVA
+1411 SRIVTT
-1416 ASSDGI
+1416 SSDGHE
-1422 DSPASDA
+1422 DTATDA
-1429 ALTKAIEKLMK
+1429 ALTKAIEKLTK

-1462 EKYNRIKRR
+1462 DKYNKLKRR

>member
-22 LDTEKEISKLES
+22 LDTEKAISKLES
-34 EIKSLKKA
+34 ELKSLKKA

-56 LTEAKS
+56 LTDAKS
-62 KYAELQRQMNLGQKT
+62 KYAELQRQISLDGKT
-77 MAELKSHIKATRAA
+77 MAELKTHVTATRAA
-91 LEKAVPGTENWD
+91 LSKAVPGTDNWV
-103 ALNAELIISQKRFRE
+103 ALNNELLVSSKRLKALE
-118 LTTQAQN
+118 NQAKN
-125 TQNALRK
+125 TK
-132 GWDNLG
+132 EVVSEVWHSWSG
-138 KLSVA
+138 VA
-143 TNNIV
+143 VAANNISN
-148 QLYGRFSGQIEQAKQ
+148 LISRYSGQIEEAKQ

-363 NNDVNAA
+363 TNDVNGA

-380 DQGLFDI
+380 DQGLFNI
-387 VDAMDEMNLNG
+387 VDAMDEMHLNG

-429 TSLTDEFNTKNES
+429 TSLTNEFNTKNES

-468 ANIAISG
+468 ANMVIGG

-488 LLGKYGYAIGTVTT
+488 LFGKYQAAIITVTG
-502 LTALYIAKKKI
+502 LTALYVAKKKI

-582 AQGIASLVS
+582 AHGIAFLVS

-599 LRELNSR
+599 LRELNKR
-606 TIDTTSSF
+606 TVDTTSSF

-632 EAATKA
+632 DAATKA
-638 AKGSDE
+638 AEGSDE
-644 RKRAIEKINELY
+644 RKRVIDKINELY
-656 GDYLPHLLTEK
+656 GDYLPQLLTEK

-676 LANVNTQLE
+676 LKNVNTQLE
-685 QRIKLRAR
+685 QKIKLQAR
-693 ESAELDVLQQKEDT
+693 ENAEMDIQQHKMDA
-707 VKATLHAL
+707 VKAAL
-715 GAEYEKQNGR
+715 GSFNKRYEKMNKGQSLSAAQVGSLTGVLSQYYDMPDISHFIEMRDVIAGIFNETADNQDRQVNNIIALFTEAQENGVKLR
-725 KMSTSD
+725 SMVDGLFGVQSSGKNAPLG
-731 IETLTKGISKSYDAG
+731 TLTDG
-746 QMTDDLKDE
+746 
-755 ISTVFGRDVDWNT
+755 STED
-768 SAKHTVYA
+768 
-776 APNLP
+776 
-781 PTVKGSAT
+781 
-789 DSPLVNIGN
+789 
-798 EFAKAAANGN
+798 
-808 ELRSV
+808 
-813 IKGLYGD
+813 
-820 LTSEPSGNIT
+820 
-830 PLGKLVDGTTK
+830 
-841 NSGGGTGGNGGSG
+841 SGGGTGGKGSP
-854 GGSDDDKWRLD
+854 GSSPVETAAEKSAL
-865 KDEAYLRGK
+865 A
-874 IDLQKKYAAKEIAT
+874 LQKGLEQIFQEINEESEKLFQET
-888 KDELDAQILQLE
+888 LKRIEQDAE
-900 IDTLDR
+900 M
-906 RIKSGKVGGE
+906 K
-916 ELLKLQEQLAG
+916 
-927 KRAQQTEKESR
+927 
-938 KDEQQAKEEARKKEE
+938 
-953 QAKTATQLAID
+953 TQLVID
-964 AEKDLKEKAIK
+964 NEKDLTQKAIM
-975 EENRRYEAEKKKA
+975 EEDLRYEKERAKA
-988 EGNAESLELVEK
+988 GDNAELLELAETK
-1000 IHQNKLDRIE
+1000 HQNNLDKIRL
-1010 IDAFNREIK
+1010 DAFNREVK

-1058 QELAEFDVEY
+1058 AELANFDVEY
-1068 LQSLETM
+1068 LQNLEAM
-1075 LQKVADDRTL
+1075 LQKVADSGQI

-1114 AGNAQEASQEP
+1114 VGTAQESSQES
-1125 SDSPK
+1125 SDGPK
-1130 KESHSVLEGTG
+1130 KESHSLTEGTG
-1141 KGSLFG
+1141 NGSLFG
-1147 VSQEDWETLFSNIAQ
+1147 VSQDDWDTFFANLKE

-1169 LRTTIAGIGGAAQE
+1169 LQTVVAGIGGAAQE

-1193 LAKKKEDAQLK
+1193 LTKKKEEAQLK
-1204 EYKKN
+1204 DYKKN
-1209 QDNRKNS
+1209 QDNRKKS

-1254 KREKTMNLTQAIINT
+1254 KRDKALNLTQAIINT
-1269 ALGVTSTLAQ
+1269 ALSVTSTIAQ
-1279 FGATP
+1279 LGATP
-1284 WGIAAAAV
+1284 WGIAAAAIA
-1292 SAAMGAAEIAIIAS
+1292 AAMGAAEIAIIAS
-1306 QPITTGAEEGGY
+1306 QPVTSGAEEGGY
-1318 IGVRRR
+1318 IGVKRR
-1324 QDGRT
+1324 QDGKS
-1329 FNARMNPDAR
+1329 FNARLNPDAR
-1339 GFVTQPTVIV
+1339 GFVSSPTVIV

-1385 SLNFSAVYP
+1385 SLNFNAVYP
-1394 VTAMPGRVS
+1394 ATAMPGRVS
-1403 GGFIDGGN
+1403 GGFIDDGN
-1411 SQPVA
+1411 SRIVTT
-1416 ASSDGI
+1416 SSDGHE
-1422 DSPASDA
+1422 DTATDA
-1429 ALTKAIEKLMK
+1429 ALTKAIEKLTK

-1462 EKYNRIKRR
+1462 DKYNKLKRR

>member
-22 LDTEKEISKLES
+22 LDTEKAISKLES
-34 EIKSLKKA
+34 ELKSLKKA

-56 LTEAKS
+56 LTDAKS
-62 KYAELQRQMNLGQKT
+62 KFAELQRQMNLDQKT

-91 LEKAVPGTENWD
+91 LEKAVPGTENWNV
-103 ALNAELIISQKRFRE
+103 LNAELLECRKRFAE
-118 LTTQAQN
+118 L
-125 TQNALRK
+125 
-132 GWDNLG
+132 
-138 KLSVA
+138 
-143 TNNIV
+143 
-148 QLYGRFSGQIEQAKQ
+148 AKQ
-163 SWLQYDEAL
+163 SQSTKAVLSNTFTNIGNISIGIKALIDIASGLWNKTEQAREAWLQYDEAL

-301 IAPNAKIS
+301 IAPNASIS

-363 NNDVNAA
+363 TNDVNGA

-380 DQGLFDI
+380 DQGLFNI
-387 VDAMDEMNLNG
+387 VDAMDEMHLNG

-429 TSLTDEFNTKNES
+429 TSLTNEFNTKNES

-468 ANIAISG
+468 ANMVIGG

-488 LLGKYGYAIGTVTT
+488 LLGKYQAAIITVTG
-502 LTALYIAKKKI
+502 LTALYVAKKKI

-582 AQGIASLVS
+582 AHGIAFLVS

-599 LRELNSR
+599 LRELNKR
-606 TIDTTSSF
+606 TVDTTSSF

-632 EAATKA
+632 DAATKA
-638 AKGSDE
+638 AEGSDE
-644 RKRAIEKINELY
+644 RKRVIDKINELY
-656 GDYLPHLLTEK
+656 GDYLPQLLTEK

-676 LANVNTQLE
+676 LKNVNTQLE
-685 QRIKLRAR
+685 QKIKLQAR
-693 ESAELDVLQQKEDT
+693 ENAEMDIQQHKMDA
-707 VKATLHAL
+707 VKAAL
-715 GAEYEKQNGR
+715 DSFNKRYEKMNKGQSLSAAQVGSLTGALSQYYDMPDISHFIEMRDVIAGIFDETADNQDRQVNNIIALFTEAQENGVKLR
-725 KMSTSD
+725 SMVDGLFGVQSSGKNAPLG
-731 IETLTKGISKSYDAG
+731 TLTGG
-746 QMTDDLKDE
+746 
-755 ISTVFGRDVDWNT
+755 STEN
-768 SAKHTVYA
+768 
-776 APNLP
+776 
-781 PTVKGSAT
+781 
-789 DSPLVNIGN
+789 
-798 EFAKAAANGN
+798 
-808 ELRSV
+808 
-813 IKGLYGD
+813 
-820 LTSEPSGNIT
+820 SG
-830 PLGKLVDGTTK
+830 DGT
-841 NSGGGTGGNGGSG
+841 GGTGSPGSSTG
-854 GGSDDDKWRLD
+854 ETAAEKSAL
-865 KDEAYLRGK
+865 A
-874 IDLQKKYAAKEIAT
+874 LQKGLEQVFQEINEESEKLFQET
-888 KDELDAQILQLE
+888 LKRIEQDAE
-900 IDTLDR
+900 M
-906 RIKSGKVGGE
+906 K
-916 ELLKLQEQLAG
+916 
-927 KRAQQTEKESR
+927 
-938 KDEQQAKEEARKKEE
+938 
-953 QAKTATQLAID
+953 TQLVID
-964 AEKDLKEKAIK
+964 NEKDLTQKAIM
-975 EENRRYEAEKKKA
+975 EEDWRYEKERAKA
-988 EGNAESLELVEK
+988 GDNAELLELAETK
-1000 IHQNKLDRIE
+1000 HQNNLDKIRL
-1010 IDAFNREIK
+1010 DAFNREVK

-1058 QELAEFDVEY
+1058 QELAEFDVKY
-1068 LQSLETM
+1068 LQDLEEK
-1075 LQKVADDRTL
+1075 LQEVVDAKTL
-1085 EGMSVSLDDADYNKI
+1085 DGMSVGFDEKQYREI

-1114 AGNAQEASQEP
+1114 AGEAEEDSQDPNEG
-1125 SDSPK
+1125 
-1130 KESHSVLEGTG
+1130 HSIKEGTG
-1141 KGSLFG
+1141 KGSILG
-1147 VSQEDWETLFSNIAQ
+1147 VAIDEWQVLIEHIKE
-1162 GKFGAED
+1162 GKLSAED
-1169 LRTTIAGIGGAAQE
+1169 FQNVVTGIGSAAE
-1183 AFSLASKFMD
+1183 YAFSTASKFMD
-1193 LAKKKEDAQLK
+1193 LTKKKEDAQLK
-1204 EYKKN
+1204 DYKKN
-1209 QDNRKNS
+1209 QDSRKKS

-1254 KREKTMNLTQAIINT
+1254 KREKTLNLTQAIINT
-1269 ALGVTSTLAQ
+1269 ALSVTSTIAQ
-1279 FGATP
+1279 LGATP
-1284 WGIAAAAV
+1284 WGIAAAAIA
-1292 SAAMGAAEIAIIAS
+1292 AAMGAAEIAIIAS
-1306 QPITTGAEEGGY
+1306 QPVTSGAEEGGY
-1318 IGVRRR
+1318 IGVKRR
-1324 QDGRT
+1324 QDGKS
-1329 FNARMNPDAR
+1329 FNARLNPDAR
-1339 GFVTQPTVIV
+1339 GFVSSPTVIV

-1359 HEALENPS
+1359 HEALENPT

-1385 SLNFSAVYP
+1385 SLNFNAVYP
-1394 VTAMPGRVS
+1394 ATAMPGRVS
-1403 GGFIDGGN
+1403 GGFIDDGN
-1411 SQPVA
+1411 SRIVTT
-1416 ASSDGI
+1416 SSDGHEGT
-1422 DSPASDA
+1422 ATDA
-1429 ALTKAIEKLMK
+1429 ALTKAIEKLTK

-1462 EKYNRIKRR
+1462 DKYNKLKRR

>member
-56 LTEAKS
+56 LTDAKS
-62 KYAELQRQMNLGQKT
+62 KYAELERQISLDGKT
-77 MAELKSHIKATRAA
+77 MAELKTHVTATRAA
-91 LEKAVPGTENWD
+91 LSKAVPGTDNWM
-103 ALNAELIISQKRFRE
+103 ALNNELLVSSKRLKTLE
-118 LTTQAQN
+118 NQAKN
-125 TQNALRK
+125 TK
-132 GWDNLG
+132 EVVSEVWHSWSG
-138 KLSVA
+138 VA
-143 TNNIV
+143 VAANNISN
-148 QLYGRFSGQIEQAKQ
+148 LISRYSGQIEEAKQ

-257 IFQLKGQMG
+257 IFQLKGEMG

-363 NNDVNAA
+363 TNDVNGA

-387 VDAMDEMNLNG
+387 VDAMDEMHLNG

-429 TSLTDEFNTKNES
+429 TSLTNEFNTKNES

-468 ANIAISG
+468 ANMVIGG

-488 LLGKYGYAIGTVTT
+488 LLGKYGYAIGSVTT

-574 VIAAVAAL
+574 VIAAVAVL

-591 KSREATKE
+591 KSREATRE
-599 LRELNSR
+599 LRELNKR
-606 TIDTTSSF
+606 TVDTTSSF

-632 EAATKA
+632 DAATKA
-638 AKGSDE
+638 AEGSDE
-644 RKRAIEKINELY
+644 RKRVIDKINELY
-656 GDYLPHLLTEK
+656 GDYLPQLLTEK

-676 LANVNTQLE
+676 LKNVNTQLE
-685 QRIKLRAR
+685 QKIKLQAR
-693 ESAELDVLQQKEDT
+693 ENAEMDIQQHKMDA
-707 VKATLHAL
+707 VKAAL
-715 GAEYEKQNGR
+715 DSFNKRYEKMNKGQSLSAAQVGSLTGALSQYYDMPDISHFIEMRDVIAGIFDETADNQDRQVNNIIALFTEAQENGVKLR
-725 KMSTSD
+725 SMVDGLFGVQSSGKNAPLG
-731 IETLTKGISKSYDAG
+731 TLTGG
-746 QMTDDLKDE
+746 
-755 ISTVFGRDVDWNT
+755 STEN
-768 SAKHTVYA
+768 
-776 APNLP
+776 
-781 PTVKGSAT
+781 
-789 DSPLVNIGN
+789 
-798 EFAKAAANGN
+798 
-808 ELRSV
+808 
-813 IKGLYGD
+813 
-820 LTSEPSGNIT
+820 SG
-830 PLGKLVDGTTK
+830 DGT
-841 NSGGGTGGNGGSG
+841 GGTGSPGSSTG
-854 GGSDDDKWRLD
+854 ETAAEKSAL
-865 KDEAYLRGK
+865 A
-874 IDLQKKYAAKEIAT
+874 LQKGLKQVFQEINEESEKLFQET
-888 KDELDAQILQLE
+888 LKRIEQDAE
-900 IDTLDR
+900 M
-906 RIKSGKVGGE
+906 K
-916 ELLKLQEQLAG
+916 
-927 KRAQQTEKESR
+927 
-938 KDEQQAKEEARKKEE
+938 
-953 QAKTATQLAID
+953 TQLVID
-964 AEKDLKEKAIK
+964 NEKDLTQKAIM
-975 EENRRYEAEKKKA
+975 EEDWRYEKERAKA
-988 EGNAESLELVEK
+988 GDNAELLELAETK
-1000 IHQNKLDRIE
+1000 HQNNLDKIRL
-1010 IDAFNREIK
+1010 DAFNREVK

-1058 QELAEFDVEY
+1058 QELAEFDVKY
-1068 LQSLETM
+1068 LQDLEEK
-1075 LQKVADDRTL
+1075 LQEVVDAKTL
-1085 EGMSVSLDDADYNKI
+1085 EGMSVGFDEKQYREI

-1114 AGNAQEASQEP
+1114 AGEAEEDSQDPNEG
-1125 SDSPK
+1125 
-1130 KESHSVLEGTG
+1130 HSIKEGTG
-1141 KGSLFG
+1141 KGSILG
-1147 VSQEDWETLFSNIAQ
+1147 VAIDEWQVLIEHIKE
-1162 GKFGAED
+1162 GKLSAED
-1169 LRTTIAGIGGAAQE
+1169 FQNVVTGIGSAAE
-1183 AFSLASKFMD
+1183 YAFSTASKFMD
-1193 LAKKKEDAQLK
+1193 LTKKKEDAQLK
-1204 EYKKN
+1204 DYKKN
-1209 QDNRKNS
+1209 QDNRKKS

-1254 KREKTMNLTQAIINT
+1254 KRDKALNLTQAIINT
-1269 ALGVTSTLAQ
+1269 ALSVTSTIAQ
-1279 FGATP
+1279 LGATP
-1284 WGIAAAAV
+1284 WGIAAAAIA
-1292 SAAMGAAEIAIIAS
+1292 AAMGAAEIAIIAS
-1306 QPITTGAEEGGY
+1306 QPVTSGAEEGGY
-1318 IGVRRR
+1318 IGVKRR
-1324 QDGRT
+1324 QDGKS
-1329 FNARMNPDAR
+1329 FNARLNPDAR
-1339 GFVTQPTVIV
+1339 GFVSSPTVIV

-1359 HEALENPS
+1359 HEALENPT

-1385 SLNFSAVYP
+1385 SLNFNAVYP
-1394 VTAMPGRVS
+1394 ATAMPGRVS
-1403 GGFIDGGN
+1403 GGFIDDGN
-1411 SQPVA
+1411 SRIVTT
-1416 ASSDGI
+1416 SSDGREGT
-1422 DSPASDA
+1422 ATDA
-1429 ALTKAIEKLMK
+1429 ALTKAIEKLTK

-1462 EKYNRIKRR
+1462 DKYNKLKRR

>member
-56 LTEAKS
+56 LTDAKS
-62 KYAELQRQMNLGQKT
+62 KYAELQRQMRLDQKT
-77 MAELKSHIKATRAA
+77 MAELKSHIKATRVA

-118 LTTQAQN
+118 LATQAQN
-125 TQNALRK
+125 TQNALSK

-148 QLYGRFSGQIEQAKQ
+148 QLYSRFSGQIEQAKQ

-387 VDAMDEMNLNG
+387 VDAMDEMHLNG

-408 ANNVDMLKTQQQLAN
+408 ANNIDMLKTQQQLAN

-429 TSLTDEFNTKNES
+429 TSLTNEFNTKNES

-447 EKLKKRITE
+447 DKLKKRITE

-468 ANIAISG
+468 ANMVIGG
-475 TNTFLGVISKLIT
+475 TNTFLGVISKLIM
-488 LLGKYGYAIGTVTT
+488 LFGKYQAAIITVTG
-502 LTALYIAKKKI
+502 LTALYVAKKKI

-562 FGKALIANPVGL
+562 FGKALIANPVGI

-582 AQGIASLVS
+582 AQGISFLVS

-599 LRELNSR
+599 LRELNKR
-606 TIDTTSSF
+606 TVDTTSSF

-632 EAATKA
+632 DAATKA
-638 AKGSDE
+638 AEGSDE
-644 RKRAIEKINELY
+644 RKRVIDKINELY
-656 GDYLPHLLTEK
+656 GDYLPNLLTEK
-667 TSNEELETA
+667 SSNEELETA
-676 LANVNTQLE
+676 LTNVNTQLE
-685 QRIKLRAR
+685 KKIKLQAR
-693 ESAELDVLQQKEDT
+693 DNAEMDIQQHRTDAIKGAVNAIISSYKEINGQNMPAEAISSITTKVATAYDT
-707 VKATLHAL
+707 
-715 GAEYEKQNGR
+715 N
-725 KMSTSD
+725 D
-731 IETLTKGISKSYDAG
+731 IEGLKKDIEESIGKKLPTWDFYSLGNIKDWGLISMK
-746 QMTDDLKDE
+746 
-755 ISTVFGRDVDWNT
+755 
-768 SAKHTVYA
+768 
-776 APNLP
+776 
-781 PTVKGSAT
+781 
-789 DSPLVNIGN
+789 N
-798 EFAKAAANGN
+798 EFQTAIDKGN
-808 ELRSV
+808 ELRATV
-813 IKGLYGD
+813 NGLFGD
-820 LTSEPSGNIT
+820 LSNGPSGNT
-830 PLGKLVDGTTK
+830 APLGSLVDGANGNT
-841 NSGGGTGGNGGSG
+841 GTGSK
-854 GGSDDDKWRLD
+854 DKELSAEEKKRLE
-865 KDEAYLRGK
+865 KE
-874 IDLQKKYAAKEIAT
+874 AAKER
-888 KDELDAQILQLE
+888 E
-900 IDTLDR
+900 R
-906 RIKSGKVGGE
+906 
-916 ELLKLQEQLAG
+916 QE
-927 KRAQQTEKESR
+927 RESQR
-938 KDEQQAKEEARKKEE
+938 EEQQRAKEEAKRIEE
-953 QAKTATQLAID
+953 QEKLKGRLIIES
-964 AEKDLKEKAIK
+964 EKDLTQKALK
-975 EENRRYEAEKKKA
+975 EEERRYDEEKKTA
-988 EGNAESLELVEK
+988 EGNAELLELVERTHRNRIDK
-1000 IHQNKLDRIE
+1000 IQF
-1010 IDAFNREIK
+1010 DAFNREIK
-1019 RLEDEHKLRRTQ
+1019 RLEEEHRLKRQQ

-1036 AAELLAFKGTEEE
+1036 AAELLAFKGPEEE
-1049 KAALKRKHT
+1049 KTALKRKHT
-1058 QELAEFDVEY
+1058 AELANFDVEY
-1068 LQSLETM
+1068 LQNLEAM
-1075 LQKVADDRTL
+1075 LQKVADAKTL

-1114 AGNAQEASQEP
+1114 VGTAQESSQEP
-1125 SDSPK
+1125 SDGPK
-1130 KESHSVLEGTG
+1130 KESHSLTEGTG
-1141 KGSLFG
+1141 NGSLFG
-1147 VSQEDWETLFSNIAQ
+1147 VSQDDWETFFANLEE

-1169 LRTTIAGIGGAAQE
+1169 LQTVVAGIGGAAQE

-1193 LAKKKEDAQLK
+1193 LTKKKEDAQLK
-1204 EYKKN
+1204 DYKKN
-1209 QDNRKNS
+1209 QDNRKKS
-1216 LEKRLNAGLITESQY
+1216 LEKRLNAGIITESQY

-1254 KREKTMNLTQAIINT
+1254 KRDKALNLTQAIINT
-1269 ALGVTSTLAQ
+1269 ALSVTSTIAQ
-1279 FGATP
+1279 LGATP
-1284 WGIAAAAV
+1284 WGIAAAAIA
-1292 SAAMGAAEIAIIAS
+1292 AAMGAAEIAIIAS
-1306 QPITTGAEEGGY
+1306 QPVTSGAEEGGY
-1318 IGVRRR
+1318 IGVKRR
-1324 QDGRT
+1324 QDGKS
-1329 FNARMNPDAR
+1329 FNARLNPDAR
-1339 GFVTQPTVIV
+1339 GFVSSPTVIV

-1385 SLNFSAVYP
+1385 SLNFNAVYP
-1394 VTAMPGRVS
+1394 ATAMPGRVS
-1403 GGFIDGGN
+1403 GGFIDDGN
-1411 SQPVA
+1411 SRIVTT
-1416 ASSDGI
+1416 SSDGHEGT
-1422 DSPASDA
+1422 ATDA
-1429 ALTKAIEKLMK
+1429 ALTKAIEKLTK

-1462 EKYNRIKRR
+1462 DKYNKLKRR

>member
-22 LDTEKEISKLES
+22 LDTKKEISKLES

-49 ISETNKK
+49 ISETNKR

-62 KYAELQRQMNLGQKT
+62 KYAELERQMKLDQKT

-118 LTTQAQN
+118 LAIQAQN

-143 TNNIV
+143 ANNIV

-257 IFQLKGQMG
+257 IFQLKGHMG
-266 LEKAMLSVGSAIN
+266 LERAMLSVGSAIN

-301 IAPNAKIS
+301 IAPNASIS

-338 TAMFR
+338 TAMFK

-363 NNDVNAA
+363 TNDVNGA

-387 VDAMDEMNLNG
+387 VDAMDEMHLNG

-429 TSLTDEFNTKNES
+429 TSLTNEFNTKNES

-468 ANIAISG
+468 ANMVIGG

-488 LLGKYGYAIGTVTT
+488 LLGKYQAAIITVTG
-502 LTALYIAKKKI
+502 LTALYVAKKKI

-574 VIAAVAAL
+574 VIAAVAVL

-591 KSREATKE
+591 KSREATRE

-614 VKAQAE
+614 VKAQSE

-632 EAATKA
+632 DAATKA
-638 AKGSDE
+638 AEGSDE
-644 RKRAIEKINELY
+644 RKRVIDKINELY
-656 GDYLPHLLTEK
+656 GDYLPNLLTEK

-676 LANVNTQLE
+676 LKSVNTQLE
-685 QRIKLRAR
+685 QKIKLQAR
-693 ESAELDVLQQKEDT
+693 ENAEMDIQKHRTDAIKGAVDAIISSYKKITGQNMPAEAISSITTKVATAYDTNDIKGLQK
-707 VKATLHAL
+707 
-715 GAEYEKQNGR
+715 
-725 KMSTSD
+725 D
-731 IETLTKGISKSYDAG
+731 IEESIGKELPTWDFYSLGNTKDWGLISLKS
-746 QMTDDLKDE
+746 
-755 ISTVFGRDVDWNT
+755 
-768 SAKHTVYA
+768 
-776 APNLP
+776 
-781 PTVKGSAT
+781 
-789 DSPLVNIGN
+789 
-798 EFAKAAANGN
+798 EFQTAIDKGN
-808 ELRSV
+808 ELRATV
-813 IKGLYGD
+813 NGLFGD
-820 LTSEPSGNIT
+820 LSNGPSGNT
-830 PLGKLVDGTTK
+830 APLGSLVEGTNGNAGTDPK
-841 NSGGGTGGNGGSG
+841 NKELSAEE
-854 GGSDDDKWRLD
+854 KKRL
-865 KDEAYLRGK
+865 
-874 IDLQKKYAAKEIAT
+874 
-888 KDELDAQILQLE
+888 
-900 IDTLDR
+900 
-906 RIKSGKVGGE
+906 
-916 ELLKLQEQLAG
+916 
-927 KRAQQTEKESR
+927 EKEAKKER
-938 KDEQQAKEEARKKEE
+938 ERQERERQREEKQQAKEEARKIEEQEKLKGRLIIESETDLTEKALKEE
-953 QAKTATQLAID
+953 Q
-964 AEKDLKEKAIK
+964 
-975 EENRRYEAEKKKA
+975 RRYDEEKKTA
-988 EGNAESLELVEK
+988 EGNAELLELVERTHRNRIDK
-1000 IHQNKLDRIE
+1000 IQF
-1010 IDAFNREIK
+1010 DAFNREIK
-1019 RLEDEHKLRRTQ
+1019 RLEEEHRLKRQQ

-1058 QELAEFDVEY
+1058 AELANFDVEY
-1068 LQSLETM
+1068 LQDLEEK
-1075 LQKVADDRTL
+1075 LQEVVDAKTL
-1085 EGMSVSLDDADYNKI
+1085 EGMSVGFDEKQYREI

-1114 AGNAQEASQEP
+1114 AGEAGEDSQDPNEG
-1125 SDSPK
+1125 
-1130 KESHSVLEGTG
+1130 HSIKEGTG
-1141 KGSLFG
+1141 KGSILG
-1147 VSQEDWETLFSNIAQ
+1147 VAIDEWQVLIEHIKE
-1162 GKFGAED
+1162 GKLSAED
-1169 LRTTIAGIGGAAQE
+1169 FQNVVTGIGSAAE
-1183 AFSLASKFMD
+1183 YAFSTASKFMD
-1193 LAKKKEDAQLK
+1193 LTKKKEDAQLK
-1204 EYKKN
+1204 DYKKN
-1209 QDNRKNS
+1209 QDNRKKS

-1254 KREKTMNLTQAIINT
+1254 KRDKALNLTQAIINT
-1269 ALGVTSTLAQ
+1269 ALSVTSTIAQ
-1279 FGATP
+1279 LGATP
-1284 WGIAAAAV
+1284 WGIAAAAIA
-1292 SAAMGAAEIAIIAS
+1292 AAMGAAEIAIIAS
-1306 QPITTGAEEGGY
+1306 QPVTSGAEEGGY
-1318 IGVRRR
+1318 IGVKRR
-1324 QDGRT
+1324 QDGKS
-1329 FNARMNPDAR
+1329 FNARLNPDAR
-1339 GFVTQPTVIV
+1339 GFVSSPTVIV

-1359 HEALENPS
+1359 HEALENPT

-1385 SLNFSAVYP
+1385 SLNFNAVYP
-1394 VTAMPGRVS
+1394 ATAMPGRVS
-1403 GGFIDGGN
+1403 GGFIDDGN
-1411 SQPVA
+1411 SRIVTT
-1416 ASSDGI
+1416 SSDGREGT
-1422 DSPASDA
+1422 ATDA
-1429 ALTKAIEKLMK
+1429 ALTKAIEKLTK

-1462 EKYNRIKRR
+1462 DKYNKLKRR

>member
-22 LDTEKEISKLES
+22 LDTEKAISKLES
-34 EIKSLKKA
+34 ELKSLKKA

-56 LTEAKS
+56 LTDAKS
-62 KYAELQRQMNLGQKT
+62 KYAELQRQISLDGKT
-77 MAELKSHIKATRAA
+77 MAELKTHVTATRAA
-91 LEKAVPGTENWD
+91 LSKAVPGTDNWV
-103 ALNAELIISQKRFRE
+103 ALNNELLVSSKRLKALE
-118 LTTQAQN
+118 NQAKN
-125 TQNALRK
+125 TK
-132 GWDNLG
+132 EVVSEVWHSWSG
-138 KLSVA
+138 VA
-143 TNNIV
+143 VAANNISN
-148 QLYGRFSGQIEQAKQ
+148 LISRYSGQIEEAKQ

-363 NNDVNAA
+363 TNDVNGA

-380 DQGLFDI
+380 DQGLFNI
-387 VDAMDEMNLNG
+387 VDAMDEMHLNG

-429 TSLTDEFNTKNES
+429 TSLTNEFNTKNES

-468 ANIAISG
+468 ANMVIGG

-488 LLGKYGYAIGTVTT
+488 LLGKYGYAIGSVTT

-562 FGKALIANPVGL
+562 FGKALIANPVGI

-582 AQGIASLVS
+582 AQGISFLVS

-599 LRELNSR
+599 LRELNKR
-606 TIDTTSSF
+606 TVDTTSSF

-632 EAATKA
+632 DAATKA
-638 AKGSDE
+638 AEGSDE
-644 RKRAIEKINELY
+644 RKRVIDKINELY
-656 GDYLPHLLTEK
+656 GDYLPQLLTEK

-676 LANVNTQLE
+676 LKNVNTQLE
-685 QRIKLRAR
+685 QKIKLQAR
-693 ESAELDVLQQKEDT
+693 ENAEMDIQQHKMDA
-707 VKATLHAL
+707 VKAAL
-715 GAEYEKQNGR
+715 DSFNKRYEKMNKGQSMSAAQVGSLTGALSQYYDMPDISHFIEMRDVIAGIFNETIDNQDRQVNNIIALFTEAQENGVKLR
-725 KMSTSD
+725 SMVDGLFGVQSSGNTAPLG
-731 IETLTKGISKSYDAG
+731 TLTDG
-746 QMTDDLKDE
+746 
-755 ISTVFGRDVDWNT
+755 STE
-768 SAKHTVYA
+768 
-776 APNLP
+776 
-781 PTVKGSAT
+781 
-789 DSPLVNIGN
+789 DS
-798 EFAKAAANGN
+798 
-808 ELRSV
+808 
-813 IKGLYGD
+813 GD
-820 LTSEPSGNIT
+820 
-830 PLGKLVDGTTK
+830 
-841 NSGGGTGGNGGSG
+841 GTGGKGSS
-854 GGSDDDKWRLD
+854 GSSPVETAAEKSAL
-865 KDEAYLRGK
+865 A
-874 IDLQKKYAAKEIAT
+874 LQKGLEQVFQEINEESEKLFQET
-888 KDELDAQILQLE
+888 LKRIEQDAE
-900 IDTLDR
+900 M
-906 RIKSGKVGGE
+906 K
-916 ELLKLQEQLAG
+916 
-927 KRAQQTEKESR
+927 
-938 KDEQQAKEEARKKEE
+938 
-953 QAKTATQLAID
+953 TQLVID
-964 AEKDLKEKAIK
+964 NEKDLTQKAIM
-975 EENRRYEAEKKKA
+975 EEDWRYEKERAKA
-988 EGNAESLELVEK
+988 GDNAELLELAETK
-1000 IHQNKLDRIE
+1000 HQNNLDKIRL
-1010 IDAFNREIK
+1010 DAFNREVK

-1058 QELAEFDVEY
+1058 AELANFDVEY
-1068 LQSLETM
+1068 LQNLEAM
-1075 LQKVADDRTL
+1075 LQEVADSGQI

-1114 AGNAQEASQEP
+1114 VGTAQESSQES
-1125 SDSPK
+1125 SDGPK
-1130 KESHSVLEGTG
+1130 KESHSLTEGTG
-1141 KGSLFG
+1141 NGSLFG
-1147 VSQEDWETLFSNIAQ
+1147 VSQDDWETFFANLKE

-1169 LRTTIAGIGGAAQE
+1169 LQTVVAGIGGAAQE

-1193 LAKKKEDAQLK
+1193 LTKKKEDAQLK
-1204 EYKKN
+1204 DYKKN
-1209 QDNRKNS
+1209 QDNRKKS

-1254 KREKTMNLTQAIINT
+1254 KRDKALNLTQAIINT
-1269 ALGVTSTLAQ
+1269 ALSVTSTIAQ
-1279 FGATP
+1279 LGATP
-1284 WGIAAAAV
+1284 WGIAAAAIA
-1292 SAAMGAAEIAIIAS
+1292 AAMGAAEIAIIAS
-1306 QPITTGAEEGGY
+1306 QPVTSGAEEGGY
-1318 IGVRRR
+1318 IGVKRR
-1324 QDGRT
+1324 QDGKS
-1329 FNARMNPDAR
+1329 FNARLNPDAR
-1339 GFVTQPTVIV
+1339 GFVSSPTVIV

-1359 HEALENPS
+1359 HEALENPT

-1385 SLNFSAVYP
+1385 SLNFNAVYP
-1394 VTAMPGRVS
+1394 ATAMPGRVS
-1403 GGFIDGGN
+1403 GGFIDEGN
-1411 SQPVA
+1411 SRIVTT
-1416 ASSDGI
+1416 SSDGREGT
-1422 DSPASDA
+1422 ATDA
-1429 ALTKAIEKLMK
+1429 ALTKAIEKLTK

-1462 EKYNRIKRR
+1462 DKYNKLKRR

>member
-22 LDTEKEISKLES
+22 LDTEKEISRLES

-56 LTEAKS
+56 LTDAKS
-62 KYAELQRQMNLGQKT
+62 KYAELQRQMKLDQKT

-103 ALNAELIISQKRFRE
+103 ALNAELLESRKRFEE
-118 LTTQAQN
+118 LARQSQSTRTILSQTFTN
-125 TQNALRK
+125 IGNISIGVKALM
-132 GWDNLG
+132 DI
-138 KLSVA
+138 
-143 TNNIV
+143 T
-148 QLYGRFSGQIEQAKQ
+148 SGLWSKTEQARE

-181 SRDEIEELSAELKKF
+181 SREEIEELSAELKKI

-387 VDAMDEMNLNG
+387 VDAMDGMNLNG

-408 ANNVDMLKTQQQLAN
+408 ANNIDMLKTQQQIAN

-429 TSLTDEFNTKNES
+429 TSLTNEFNTKNES

-468 ANIAISG
+468 ANMAISG
-475 TNTFLGVISKLIT
+475 TNTFLGVVSKLIT
-488 LLGKYGYAIGTVTT
+488 LFGKYQAAIVTVTT
-502 LTALYIAKKKI
+502 LTALYVAKKKI

-591 KSREATKE
+591 KSREATRE
-599 LRELNSR
+599 LRELNRR
-606 TIDTTSSF
+606 TVDTTSSF

-632 EAATKA
+632 EAATSA
-638 AKGSDE
+638 AEGSDE
-644 RKRAIEKINELY
+644 RKRAIDKINELY
-656 GDYLPHLLTEK
+656 GDYLPQLLTEK

-685 QRIKLRAR
+685 RKIKLQAR
-693 ESAELDVLQQKEDT
+693 ESAEMDVLQHKEDT
-707 VKATLHAL
+707 VKATLGAL
-715 GAEYEKQNGR
+715 AKQYESLNNGQKMGTADIVRLTEELSGAYDSGGITESLQNA
-725 KMSTSD
+725 
-731 IETLTKGISKSYDAG
+731 I
-746 QMTDDLKDE
+746 DD
-755 ISTVFGRDVDWNT
+755 VFGRSHDWEGRTNPEM
-768 SAKHTVYA
+768 YA
-776 APNLP
+776 TPYTMGIVQSSEEGKLF
-781 PTVKGSAT
+781 VIS
-789 DSPLVNIGN
+789 D
-798 EFAKAAANGN
+798 EFEKAVENG
-808 ELRSV
+808 ESLRAV

-820 LTSEPSGNIT
+820 LSSEPSGNIES
-830 PLGKLVDGTTK
+830 LGSLAGGGTTE
-841 NSGGGTGGNGGSG
+841 NSGGGTTENSGGGAGGNGGSG
-854 GGSDDDKWRLD
+854 GSAG
-865 KDEAYLRGK
+865 G
-874 IDLQKKYAAKEIAT
+874 IGTAAE
-888 KDELDAQILQLE
+888 
-900 IDTLDR
+900 
-906 RIKSGKVGGE
+906 KSARA
-916 ELLKLQEQLAG
+916 LQEGLAQVFQEVDEESEKLFQETQ
-927 KRAQQTEKESR
+927 KRM
-938 KDEQQAKEEARKKEE
+938 EQDAEMK
-953 QAKTATQLAID
+953 TQLVID
-964 AEKDLKEKAIK
+964 NEKDLTQKAIL
-975 EENRRYEAEKKKA
+975 EEESRYEKERAKA
-988 EGNAESLELVEK
+988 GDNAELLELAETKHRNNLDK
-1000 IHQNKLDRIE
+1000 IRLE
-1010 IDAFNREIK
+1010 AFNREVK

-1049 KAALKRKHT
+1049 KAALRRKHT

-1068 LQSLETM
+1068 LKSLETM

-1114 AGNAQEASQEP
+1114 AGTAQEASQEP

-1130 KESHSVLEGTG
+1130 KESRSLKEGTG
-1141 KGSLFG
+1141 GGSLFG

-1193 LAKKKEDAQLK
+1193 LTKKKEDAQLK

-1254 KREKTMNLTQAIINT
+1254 KREKTLNLTQAIINT

-1306 QPITTGAEEGGY
+1306 QPVTAGAEEGGY
-1318 IGVRRR
+1318 IGVKRQ

-1394 VTAMPGRVS
+1394 AMAMPGRVS

-1411 SQPVA
+1411 SQLVT
-1416 ASSDGI
+1416 ASADGTE
-1422 DSPASDA
+1422 SAPADA

-1462 EKYNRIKRR
+1462 EKYNKLRRR

>member
-22 LDTEKEISKLES
+22 LDTEKAISKLES
-34 EIKSLKKA
+34 ELKSLKNA

-49 ISETNKK
+49 IAKTNKK
-56 LTEAKS
+56 LSEAKS
-62 KYAELQRQMNLGQKT
+62 RYSELQRQMTLDKMT

-103 ALNAELIISQKRFRE
+103 ALNAELMETRKRFRE
-118 LTTQAQN
+118 LEKQS
-125 TQNALRK
+125 
-132 GWDNLG
+132 
-138 KLSVA
+138 LSTKDVLSMTL
-143 TNNIV
+143 TNIGNMAI
-148 QLYGRFSGQIEQAKQ
+148 GARAITDIISGLWNKTEQARE

-181 SRDEIEELSAELKKF
+181 SRDEIEDLSAGLKKF

-213 KLGISGKE
+213 KLGLSAKE

-266 LEKAMLSVGSAIN
+266 LERAMLSVGSAIN
-279 ELGAASTANEGY
+279 ELGAASSANEGY

-301 IAPNAKIS
+301 IAPNASIS

-338 TAMFR
+338 TAMFK

-358 FRDLL
+358 FRNLL
-363 NNDVNAA
+363 ETDVNAA
-370 LVKVLEGMKG
+370 LIKVLEGMKG

-387 VDAMDEMNLNG
+387 VDAMGEMHLNG

-408 ANNVDMLKTQQQLAN
+408 ANNVEMLKEQQSLAN
-423 EAFQEG
+423 EAFMEG
-429 TSLTDEFNTKNES
+429 TSLTNEFNTKNES

-456 TSVEIGQKLMPA
+456 TSVEIGQKLMPI
-468 ANIAISG
+468 ANMTIGVS
-475 TNTFLGVISKLIT
+475 NSFLGIISKLIT
-488 LLGKYGYAIGTVTT
+488 LLGKYGYAIGTATA

-513 AYLFSAEFRAALLK
+513 AYIFSADFRAALLK

-533 ASSKANSL
+533 AAGKANSL

-582 AQGIASLVS
+582 AHGISFLVS

-599 LRELNSR
+599 LRELNKR
-606 TIDTTSSF
+606 TVDTTSSF

-632 EAATKA
+632 DAATKA
-638 AKGSDE
+638 AEGSDE
-644 RKRAIEKINELY
+644 RKRVIDKINELY
-656 GDYLPHLLTEK
+656 GDYLPQLLTEK

-676 LANVNTQLE
+676 LKNVNTQLE
-685 QRIKLRAR
+685 QKIKLQSR
-693 ESAELDVLQQKEDT
+693 ENAEMDIQQHKMDA
-707 VKATLHAL
+707 VKAAL
-715 GAEYEKQNGR
+715 DSFNKRYEKMNKGQSLSAAQVGSLTGALSQYYDMPDISHFIEMRDVIAGIFDETADNQDRQVNNIIALFTEAQENGVKLR
-725 KMSTSD
+725 SMVDGLFGVQSSGKNAPLG
-731 IETLTKGISKSYDAG
+731 TLTGG
-746 QMTDDLKDE
+746 
-755 ISTVFGRDVDWNT
+755 STEN
-768 SAKHTVYA
+768 
-776 APNLP
+776 
-781 PTVKGSAT
+781 
-789 DSPLVNIGN
+789 
-798 EFAKAAANGN
+798 
-808 ELRSV
+808 
-813 IKGLYGD
+813 
-820 LTSEPSGNIT
+820 SG
-830 PLGKLVDGTTK
+830 DGT
-841 NSGGGTGGNGGSG
+841 GGTGSPGSSTG
-854 GGSDDDKWRLD
+854 ETAAEKSAL
-865 KDEAYLRGK
+865 A
-874 IDLQKKYAAKEIAT
+874 LQKGLEQVFQEINEESEKLFQET
-888 KDELDAQILQLE
+888 LKRIEQDAE
-900 IDTLDR
+900 M
-906 RIKSGKVGGE
+906 K
-916 ELLKLQEQLAG
+916 
-927 KRAQQTEKESR
+927 
-938 KDEQQAKEEARKKEE
+938 
-953 QAKTATQLAID
+953 TQLVID
-964 AEKDLKEKAIK
+964 NEKDLTQKAIM
-975 EENRRYEAEKKKA
+975 EEDLRYEKERAKA
-988 EGNAESLELVEK
+988 GDNAELLELAETK
-1000 IHQNKLDRIE
+1000 HQNNLDKIRL
-1010 IDAFNREIK
+1010 DAFNREVK

-1058 QELAEFDVEY
+1058 AELANFDVEY
-1068 LQSLETM
+1068 LQNLEAM
-1075 LQKVADDRTL
+1075 LQKVADAKTL

-1114 AGNAQEASQEP
+1114 VGTAQESSQEP

-1130 KESHSVLEGTG
+1130 KESHSLTEGTG

-1147 VSQEDWETLFSNIAQ
+1147 VSQDEWETFFANLKE

-1169 LRTTIAGIGGAAQE
+1169 LQTVVAGIGGAAQE

-1193 LAKKKEDAQLK
+1193 LTKKKEDAQLK
-1204 EYKKN
+1204 DYKKN
-1209 QDNRKNS
+1209 QDNRKKS

-1254 KREKTMNLTQAIINT
+1254 KRDKALNLTQAIINT
-1269 ALGVTSTLAQ
+1269 ALSVTSTIAQ
-1279 FGATP
+1279 LGATP
-1284 WGIAAAAV
+1284 WGIAAAAIA
-1292 SAAMGAAEIAIIAS
+1292 AAMGAAEIAIIAS
-1306 QPITTGAEEGGY
+1306 QPVTSGAEEGGY
-1318 IGVRRR
+1318 IGVKRR
-1324 QDGRT
+1324 QDGKS
-1329 FNARMNPDAR
+1329 FNARLNPDAR
-1339 GFVTQPTVIV
+1339 GFVSSPTVIV

-1359 HEALENPS
+1359 HEALENPT

-1385 SLNFSAVYP
+1385 SLNFNAVYP
-1394 VTAMPGRVS
+1394 ATAMPGRVS
-1403 GGFIDGGN
+1403 GGFIDEGN
-1411 SQPVA
+1411 SRIVTT
-1416 ASSDGI
+1416 SSDGHE
-1422 DSPASDA
+1422 DTATDA
-1429 ALTKAIEKLMK
+1429 ALTKAIEKLTK

-1462 EKYNRIKRR
+1462 DKYNKLKRR